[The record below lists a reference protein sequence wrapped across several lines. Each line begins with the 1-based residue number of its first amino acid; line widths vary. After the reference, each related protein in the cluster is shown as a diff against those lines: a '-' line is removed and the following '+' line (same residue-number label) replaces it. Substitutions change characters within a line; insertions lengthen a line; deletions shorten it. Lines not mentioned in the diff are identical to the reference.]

1 MLMVRK
7 IVLLLVASLTCGLLA
22 SAQTKQVSGTVKDAN
37 GNAIVGATVIVDG
50 TTIGTNTGTDG
61 SFRISA
67 PANGNLLVSFIGYED
82 QKIAIAGKTS
92 IEVVLQDN
100 YTAIEGVTVQTFGE
114 LKKKD
119 LTGSITA
126 VTAKDLQ
133 KMTVS
138 SVSNALEGAVP
149 GIQSYSTTGQPGTDA
164 AIYIRGIGSING
176 NQAALIVVDGVPY
189 SSALSTI
196 NPLDIESVVVSKDAA
211 ANALYGSRAANG
223 VIFVTTKKGARNQKA
238 NITFEAKWG
247 WNEMGVGEHET
258 MQNPGD
264 YYEYLYGGIYN
275 YFAAAYPQYNHD
287 VWASNAYYNLFNEN
301 PNNAITGNYMAYKV
315 PDGETL
321 IDLKTGKLN
330 PNAQLLYADNYDDY
344 LFTKQFRQE
353 YTLSISGGNE
363 KMDYYVS
370 GNFLDDPSYVI
381 MSAFKRYSGRAAV
394 NAQVTNWMK
403 IGTNVSYSR
412 RDTDDPGFGDGAN
425 TGNVFLWTMWQTP
438 IVPFYARDL
447 DGNIR
452 YNPDGTKMLENGGG
466 STLSPYGDT
475 ADMFNALNNYA
486 NPKESMS
493 RDVNNLIRDN
503 IYANAYVDITFLK
516 DFKFTANFTL
526 DNVYNYSTYYQN
538 NQYGYGTSI
547 NGFVQKSVSHYNS
560 YNTQQ
565 MLSYTKSINDLHDI
579 NVMIGHEFNKTDNN
593 SLAAYKTNIFYPG
606 IPELGNA
613 ITPYNEA
620 STSSRV
626 ISTLEGYF
634 MRANYSF
641 DDRYSVS
648 ASYRYDG
655 SSLFKY
661 DKWGHFWSVGGSWRI
676 SQEQFMKNAL
686 WVNDLRLR
694 ATYGVSGNQLNSAY
708 PYTNLWAIGEADG
721 KPTLSQSSV
730 GNPDLSWERNKQID
744 LGLDFRLWDRVYGS
758 IDWYN
763 RRTHDLIWN
772 RPTPASTGQT
782 SRLEN
787 VGVLQNAG
795 LEFDITV
802 DIIKNRNV
810 YWNIGINGAFAQNKL
825 IEFPEEL
832 GNAALGGDYVS
843 GAFLRGKGKS
853 YYNLYLFDYA
863 GVDPETGGELYWK
876 NTTDSDGN
884 VTGRELTDNFYE
896 ADQYEMG
903 DALPDMTGGLRT
915 SFRWKNLDINVQT
928 AFQIGGK
935 QWDGASANL
944 YDPGRAMFTVSD
956 DLVGNTWTPD
966 NTGAEFPSLMFNGT
980 WNFPASNVNALY
992 RDASYF
998 SLKNLNVGYTL
1009 PQKWTSKLS
1018 IESLRIFFNADNL
1031 CFVSAHDGFDPRM
1044 GFSGMDGFVFPQART
1059 FTFGITLNM

>member
-82 QKIAIAGKTS
+82 QKIAIAGKTN

-138 SVSNALEGAVP
+138 SVANALEGAVP

-223 VIFVTTKKGARNQKA
+223 VVFVTTKKGARNQKA

-264 YYEYLYGGIYN
+264 YYEWAYGGLYN
-275 YFAAAYPQYNHD
+275 YFTANGYPHANAAAGAYN
-287 VWASNAYYNLFNEN
+287 NLFNVL
-301 PNNAITGNYMAYKV
+301 GNYMAYKL
-315 PDGETL
+315 PEGETL
-321 IDLKTGKLN
+321 IDFETGRLN

-353 YTLSISGGNE
+353 YTLSISGGND
-363 KMDYYVS
+363 KVDYYVS

-381 MSAFKRYSGRAAV
+381 MSSFKRYSGRAAV
-394 NAQVTNWMK
+394 NAQVTNWLK
-403 IGTNVSYSR
+403 LGTNVSFTH
-412 RDTDDPGFGDGAN
+412 RDADDPSYGGDSPAN
-425 TGNVFLWTMWQTP
+425 TNNVFLWTLWQNPT
-438 IVPFYARDL
+438 VPYYARDL

-452 YNPDGTKMLENGGG
+452 YNPDGTKMLENGLGT
-466 STLSPYGDT
+466 TLSPFGSTQDI
-475 ADMFNALNNYA
+475 FNSMNMAHPLQ
-486 NPKESMS
+486 SMS
-493 RDVNNLIRDN
+493 RDINRRVRDN

-516 DFKFTANFTL
+516 DFKFTANFTM
-526 DNVYNYSTYYQN
+526 DNVYDRTTFFQN
-538 NQYGYGTSI
+538 NEYGIGALPEN
-547 NGFVQKSVSHYNS
+547 NGFVQKYAGFYTS

-565 MLSYTKSINDLHDI
+565 MLNYNKSINDLHNVD
-579 NVMIGHEFNKTDNN
+579 VMIGHEFNRTDNN
-593 SLAAYKTNIFYPG
+593 DINAYNYNIFYPG

-613 ITPYNEA
+613 VDPTKDVA
-620 STSSRV
+620 TSEHV
-626 ISTLEGYF
+626 KTTLEGYF
-634 MRANYSF
+634 ARANYNY
-641 DDRYSVS
+641 DDRYYLSL
-648 ASYRYDG
+648 SYRYDG
-655 SSLFKY
+655 SSLFQY
-661 DKWGHFWSVGGSWRI
+661 DRWGHFWSVGGSWRI
-676 SQEQFMKNAL
+676 SQEEFMKRAL

-708 PYTNLWAIGEADG
+708 PYTNLWSIGELDG
-721 KPTLSQSSV
+721 KPTISQATV

-758 IDWYN
+758 FDWYN
-763 RRTHDLIWN
+763 RRTHDLIWS
-772 RPTPASTGQT
+772 RPTPASTGLT

-795 LEFDITV
+795 FEFDITV
-802 DIIKNRNV
+802 DLIKSRNV
-810 YWNIGINGAFAQNKL
+810 YWNVGINGAFAQNKL

-876 NTTDSDGN
+876 NTTDSEGN
-884 VTGRELTDNFYE
+884 VTGRELTSNFAE

-915 SFRWKNLDINVQT
+915 TFRWKGLDLNIQT

-935 QWDGASANL
+935 QWDGASANM
-944 YDPGRAMFTVSD
+944 YDPGRTRFTVSD
-956 DLVGNTWTPD
+956 DLIRNTWTPE
-966 NTGAEFPSLMFNGT
+966 NPNAEFPMLMYGGT
-980 WNFPASNVNALY
+980 WQFPASNVNALY

-998 SLKNLNVGYTL
+998 SLKNLNIGYTL
-1009 PQKWTSKLS
+1009 PKKWTSKLS

-1044 GFSGMDGFVFPQART
+1044 GFSSMNGFQFPQART

>member
-82 QKIAIAGKTS
+82 QKIAIAGKTN

-189 SSALSTI
+189 SSALSSI

-264 YYEYLYGGIYN
+264 YYEWTYAGIYN
-275 YFAAAYPQYNHD
+275 YFAVNNPGVSHDALANAAYN
-287 VWASNAYYNLFNEN
+287 NLF
-301 PNNAITGNYMAYKV
+301 PMTGNYMAYKL
-315 PDGETL
+315 PEGETL
-321 IDLKTGKLN
+321 IDFATGKIN

-353 YTLSISGGNE
+353 YTLSISGGND

-381 MSAFKRYSGRAAV
+381 MSSFKRYSGRAAV

-403 IGTNVSYSR
+403 LGTNVSYSR
-412 RDTDDPGFGDGAN
+412 RDTDDPGFGDGAT
-425 TGNVFLWTMWQTP
+425 TGNVFMWTQWQAP
-438 IVPFYARDL
+438 VVPFYARDL

-452 YNPDGTKMLENGGG
+452 YNPDGTMMYENGGG
-466 STLSPYGDT
+466 STLSPYGNT

-486 NPKESMS
+486 NPMESMS
-493 RDVNNLIRDN
+493 RDVNNMIRDN

-526 DNVYNYSTYYQN
+526 DNVYNYTTYFQN
-538 NQYGYGTSI
+538 NEYGYGTSL

-565 MLSYTKSINDLHDI
+565 MLNYKKSINDLHNVD
-579 NVMIGHEFNKTDNN
+579 VMIGHEFNKTDNN

-606 IPELGNA
+606 VPELGNA
-613 ITPYNEA
+613 VSAYLDS
-620 STSSRV
+620 STSERV
-626 ISTLEGYF
+626 ITSLEGYF
-634 MRANYSF
+634 ARANYNY
-641 DDRYSVS
+641 DDRYFLSL
-648 ASYRYDG
+648 SYRYDG

-661 DKWGHFWSVGGSWRI
+661 NKWGHFWSVGGSWRI
-676 SQEQFMKNAL
+676 TQEEFMKHAL

-708 PYTNLWAIGEADG
+708 PYTNLWAIGESNG
-721 KPTLSQSSV
+721 QPTISQSSV
-730 GNPDLSWERNKQID
+730 GNPDLSWERNNQVD
-744 LGLDFRLWDRVYGS
+744 VGLDFRLWDRVYGS
-758 IDWYN
+758 FDWYN

-772 RPTPASTGQT
+772 RPTPASTGLS

-787 VGVLQNAG
+787 VGVLQNSG
-795 LEFDITV
+795 FEFDITV
-802 DIIKNRNV
+802 DLIKSRNV
-810 YWNIGINGAFAQNKL
+810 YWNVGINGAFAQNKL
-825 IEFPEEL
+825 IDYPSEL

-876 NTTDSDGN
+876 NTTDSEGN
-884 VTGRELTDNFYE
+884 VTGRELTSNFAE

-915 SFRWKNLDINVQT
+915 TFRWKGLDLNIQT

-935 QWDGASANL
+935 QWDGASANM
-944 YDPGRAMFTVSD
+944 YDPGRVMFAVSD
-956 DLVGNTWTPD
+956 DLIGNTWTAENP
-966 NTGAEFPSLMFNGT
+966 NAEFPMLMNNGT

-1044 GFSGMDGFVFPQART
+1044 GFSGMNGFIFPQART
-1059 FTFGITLNM
+1059 FTFGVTINM

>member
-7 IVLLLVASLTCGLLA
+7 IVLLLVTSLTCGLLA
-22 SAQTKQVSGTVKDAN
+22 MAQTKQVSGTVKDAN
-37 GNAIVGATVIVDG
+37 GNAVVGATVLVDG
-50 TTIGTNTGTDG
+50 TTIGTTTGTDG

-67 PANGNLLVSFIGYED
+67 PANGSLLVSFIGYED
-82 QKIAIAGKTS
+82 QKISIAGKTA
-92 IEVVLQDN
+92 IDVVLQDN

-126 VTAKDLQ
+126 VTSKDLE

-138 SVSNALEGAVP
+138 SVSKALEGAVA
-149 GIQSYSTTGQPGTDA
+149 GIQSYSTSGQPGNDA

-223 VIFVTTKKGARNQKA
+223 VVFVTTKKGARNQKA

-264 YYEYLYGGIYN
+264 YYEWTYAGLYN
-275 YFAAAYPQYNHD
+275 YLADNNPGAPHAALANTAY
-287 VWASNAYYNLFNEN
+287 ANLF
-301 PNNAITGNYMAYKV
+301 PMVGNYMAYKI

-321 IDLKTGKLN
+321 IDLETGKLN

-353 YTLSISGGNE
+353 YTLSISGGND
-363 KMDYYVS
+363 KVDYYVS

-381 MSAFKRYSGRAAV
+381 MSSFKRYSGRAAV
-394 NAQVTNWMK
+394 NAQVTDWMK
-403 IGTNVSYSR
+403 MGTNVSYSR
-412 RDTDDPGFGDGAN
+412 RDTDDPGFGNGAN
-425 TGNVFLWTMWQTP
+425 TGNVFMWTQWQNPT
-438 IVPFYARDL
+438 VPFYARDL

-452 YNPDGTKMLENGGG
+452 LNPDGSKMLENGAGT
-466 STLSPYGDT
+466 TLSPYGPT
-475 ADMFNALNNYA
+475 EDMFNAFNNYA
-486 NPKESMS
+486 NPLQSMS
-493 RDVNNLIRDN
+493 RDINNLVRDN

-526 DNVYNYSTYYQN
+526 DNVYNYSTYFQN
-538 NQYGYGTSI
+538 NEYGYGTNL
-547 NGFVQKSVSHYNS
+547 NGFVQKEVSNYMS

-565 MLSYTKSINDLHDI
+565 MLNYNKTVNDVHDI
-579 NVMIGHEFNKTDNN
+579 DVMIGHEFNKTDNN
-593 SLAAYKTNIFYPG
+593 ALSAYKTDIFYPG
-606 IPELGNA
+606 MPELGNA
-613 ITPYNEA
+613 INPYTNA

-626 ISTLEGYF
+626 VSTLEGYF
-634 MRANYSF
+634 LRANYGY
-641 DDRYSVS
+641 DDRYNVS
-648 ASYRYDG
+648 LSYRYDG

-661 DKWGHFWSVGGSWRI
+661 DKWGHFWSVGASWRI
-676 SQEQFMKNAL
+676 SQEEFMRNAL

-694 ATYGVSGNQLNSAY
+694 ATYGVSGNQLNAAY
-708 PYTNLWAIGEADG
+708 PYTNLWAIGEYTDEH
-721 KPTLSQSSV
+721 TIRMSSL
-730 GNPDLSWERNKQID
+730 GNPDLSWERNKQVD
-744 LGLDFRLWDRVYGS
+744 VGLDFRLWDRVYGS
-758 IDWYN
+758 FDWYN

-772 RPTPASTGQT
+772 RPTPASTGLT

-787 VGVLQNAG
+787 VGVLQNSG
-795 LEFDITV
+795 FEFDITV
-802 DIIKNRNV
+802 DLIKSRNV
-810 YWNIGINGAFAQNKL
+810 YWNVGINGAFAQNKL
-825 IEFPEEL
+825 IDYPEEL
-832 GNAALGGDYVS
+832 GNAALGGDYIS
-843 GAFLRGKGKS
+843 GTFLRGKGKS

-863 GVDPETGGELYWK
+863 GVNPETGGELYWK
-876 NTTDSDGN
+876 NTTDDAGN
-884 VTGRELTDNFYE
+884 VIGRELTDNFYE

-903 DALPDMTGGLRT
+903 DAMPDMTGGLRT

-935 QWDGASANL
+935 QWDGASANM
-944 YDPGRAMFTVSD
+944 YDPGRVTFTVSD
-956 DLVGNTWTPD
+956 DLVGNTWTPE
-966 NTGAEFPSLMFNGT
+966 NPNAEFPRLMFNGT
-980 WNFPASNVNALY
+980 WNFPASNVNALF

-1009 PQKWTSKLS
+1009 PRKWTSKLS
-1018 IESLRIFFNADNL
+1018 IESLRVFFNADNL
-1031 CFVSAHDGFDPRM
+1031 CFVSAHDGFDPRT
-1044 GFSGMDGFVFPQART
+1044 GFSGMSGFLFPQART

>member
-22 SAQTKQVSGTVKDAN
+22 MAQTKQVSGTVKDAN
-37 GNAIVGATVIVDG
+37 GNAIVGATVLVEGTNNG
-50 TTIGTNTGTDG
+50 TTTGTDG

-67 PANGNLLVSFIGYED
+67 PANGNLLVSFIGYDD
-82 QKIAIAGKTS
+82 QKISIAGKTAVD
-92 IEVVLQDN
+92 VVLQDN

-138 SVSNALEGAVP
+138 SVSNALEGAVA

-264 YYEYLYGGIYN
+264 YYEWAYGGLYN
-275 YFAAAYPQYNHD
+275 YFSSGGYPHDMAAA
-287 VWASNAYYNLFNEN
+287 NAYNNLFYVL
-301 PNNAITGNYMAYKV
+301 GNYMAYKL
-315 PDGETL
+315 PEGETL
-321 IDLKTGKLN
+321 IDFETGRLN

-353 YTLSISGGNE
+353 YTLSISGGND
-363 KMDYYVS
+363 KVDYYVS

-381 MSAFKRYSGRAAV
+381 MSSFKRYSGRAAV
-394 NAQVTNWMK
+394 NAQVTDWLK
-403 IGTNVSYSR
+403 LGTNVSFTH
-412 RDTDDPGFGDGAN
+412 RDADDPSYGGDSPAN
-425 TGNVFLWTMWQTP
+425 TNNVFLWTLWQNPT
-438 IVPFYARDL
+438 VPYYARDL

-452 YNPDGTKMLENGGG
+452 YNPDGTKMLENGLGT
-466 STLSPYGDT
+466 TLSPFGSTQDI
-475 ADMFNALNNYA
+475 FNSMNMAHPLQ
-486 NPKESMS
+486 SMS
-493 RDVNNLIRDN
+493 RDINRRVRDN

-516 DFKFTANFTL
+516 DFKFTANFTM
-526 DNVYNYSTYYQN
+526 DNVYDRTTFFQN
-538 NQYGYGTSI
+538 NEYGIGALPEN
-547 NGFVQKSVSHYNS
+547 NGFVQKYAGFYTS

-565 MLSYTKSINDLHDI
+565 MLNYNKSINDLHNVD
-579 NVMIGHEFNKTDNN
+579 VMIGHEFNRTDNN
-593 SLAAYKTNIFYPG
+593 DINAYNNNIFYPG

-613 ITPYNEA
+613 VDPTKDVA
-620 STSSRV
+620 TSEHV
-626 ISTLEGYF
+626 KTTLEGYF
-634 MRANYSF
+634 ARANYNY
-641 DDRYSVS
+641 DDRYYLSL
-648 ASYRYDG
+648 SYRYDG
-655 SSLFKY
+655 SSLFQY
-661 DKWGHFWSVGGSWRI
+661 DRWGHFWSVGGSWRI
-676 SQEQFMKNAL
+676 SQEEFMKRAL

-708 PYTNLWAIGEADG
+708 PYTNLWSIGELDG
-721 KPTLSQSSV
+721 QPTISQSSV
-730 GNPDLSWERNKQID
+730 GNRNLSWERNKQVD
-744 LGLDFRLWDRVYGS
+744 VGLDFRLWDRVYGS
-758 IDWYN
+758 FDWYN

-772 RPTPASTGQT
+772 RPTPASTGLT

-795 LEFDITV
+795 FEFDITV

-810 YWNIGINGAFAQNKL
+810 YWNVGINGAFAQNKL

-863 GVDPETGGELYWK
+863 GVDPETGSELFWK
-876 NTTDSDGN
+876 NTTDSEGN
-884 VTGRELTDNFYE
+884 VTGRELTSNFAE

-935 QWDGASANL
+935 QWDGASANM
-944 YDPGRAMFTVSD
+944 YDPGRAGFTVSD
-956 DLVGNTWTPD
+956 DLIRNTWTPE
-966 NTGAEFPSLMFNGT
+966 NPNAEFPMLMYGGT
-980 WNFPASNVNALY
+980 WQFPASNVNALF

-1009 PQKWTSKLS
+1009 PKKWTSKLS

-1044 GFSGMDGFVFPQART
+1044 GFSSMNGFQFPQART

>member
-264 YYEYLYGGIYN
+264 YYEWAYGGLYN
-275 YFAAAYPQYNHD
+275 YFTANGYPHANAAAGAYN
-287 VWASNAYYNLFNEN
+287 NLFNVL
-301 PNNAITGNYMAYKV
+301 GNYMAYKL
-315 PDGETL
+315 PEGETL
-321 IDLKTGKLN
+321 IDFETGRLN

-353 YTLSISGGNE
+353 YTLSISGGND
-363 KMDYYVS
+363 KVDYYVS

-381 MSAFKRYSGRAAV
+381 MSSFKRYSGRAAV
-394 NAQVTNWMK
+394 NAQVTDWLK
-403 IGTNVSYSR
+403 LGTNVSFTH
-412 RDTDDPGFGDGAN
+412 RDADDPSYGGDRPAN
-425 TGNVFLWTMWQTP
+425 TNNVFLWTLWQNPT
-438 IVPFYARDL
+438 VPYYARDL

-452 YNPDGTKMLENGGG
+452 YNPDGTKMLENGLGT
-466 STLSPYGDT
+466 TLSPFGSTQDI
-475 ADMFNALNNYA
+475 FNSMNMAHPLQ
-486 NPKESMS
+486 SMS
-493 RDVNNLIRDN
+493 RDINRRVRDN

-516 DFKFTANFTL
+516 DFKFTANFTM
-526 DNVYNYSTYYQN
+526 DNVYDRTTFFQN
-538 NQYGYGTSI
+538 NEYGIGALPEN
-547 NGFVQKSVSHYNS
+547 NGFVQKYAGFYTS

-565 MLSYTKSINDLHDI
+565 MLNYNKSINDLHNVD
-579 NVMIGHEFNKTDNN
+579 VMIGHEFNRTDNN
-593 SLAAYKTNIFYPG
+593 EINAYNYNIFYPG

-613 ITPYNEA
+613 VDPTKDVA
-620 STSSRV
+620 TSEHV
-626 ISTLEGYF
+626 KTTLEGYF
-634 MRANYSF
+634 ARANYNY
-641 DDRYSVS
+641 DDRYYLSL
-648 ASYRYDG
+648 SYRYDG
-655 SSLFKY
+655 SSLFQY
-661 DKWGHFWSVGGSWRI
+661 DRWGHFWSVGGSWRI
-676 SQEQFMKNAL
+676 SQEEFMKRAL

-708 PYTNLWAIGEADG
+708 PYTNLWAIGEMDG
-721 KPTLSQSSV
+721 QPTISQSSV
-730 GNPDLSWERNKQID
+730 GNPDLSWERNKQVD
-744 LGLDFRLWDRVYGS
+744 VGLDFRLWDRVYGS
-758 IDWYN
+758 FDWYN

-772 RPTPASTGQT
+772 RPTPASTGLT

-795 LEFDITV
+795 FEFDITV
-802 DIIKNRNV
+802 DLIKSRNV

-876 NTTDSDGN
+876 NTTDSEGN
-884 VTGRELTDNFYE
+884 VTGRELTSNFAE
-896 ADQYEMG
+896 ANQYEMG

-915 SFRWKNLDINVQT
+915 TFRWKGLDLNIQT

-935 QWDGASANL
+935 QWDGASANM
-944 YDPGRAMFTVSD
+944 YDPGRAGFTVSD
-956 DLVGNTWTPD
+956 DLIRNTWTPE
-966 NTGAEFPSLMFNGT
+966 NPNAEFPMLMYGGT
-980 WNFPASNVNALY
+980 WQFPASNVNALY

-998 SLKNLNVGYTL
+998 SLKNLNIGYTL

-1018 IESLRIFFNADNL
+1018 IESIRVFFNADNL

-1044 GFSGMDGFVFPQART
+1044 GFSSMNGFQFPQART

>member
-82 QKIAIAGKTS
+82 QKIAIAGKTN

-138 SVSNALEGAVP
+138 SVSNALEGAVA
-149 GIQSYSTTGQPGTDA
+149 GIQSYSTSGQPGDDA

-176 NQAALIVVDGVPY
+176 NQSALIVVDGVPY

-264 YYEYLYGGIYN
+264 YYEWTYAGLYN
-275 YFAAAYPQYNHD
+275 YFADNYGLSHDMAA
-287 VWASNAYYNLFNEN
+287 ANAYYNLFNEN
-301 PNNAITGNYMAYKV
+301 PSYAMTGNYMAYRI

-321 IDLKTGKLN
+321 IDLETGRLN

-353 YTLSISGGNE
+353 YTLSISGGND
-363 KMDYYVS
+363 KVDYYVS

-381 MSAFKRYSGRAAV
+381 MSSFKRYSGRAAV
-394 NAQVTNWMK
+394 NAQVTDWLK
-403 IGTNVSYSR
+403 LGTNVSYSR

-425 TGNVFLWTMWQTP
+425 TGNVFLWTMWQNPT
-438 IVPFYARDL
+438 VPFYARDL

-466 STLSPYGDT
+466 TTLSPYGQT
-475 ADMFNALNNYA
+475 QDMFNAFNNYA
-486 NPKESMS
+486 NPKQSMS

-526 DNVYNYSTYYQN
+526 DNVYNYFTYFQN
-538 NQYGYGTSI
+538 NEYGYGANQ
-547 NGFVQKSVSHYNS
+547 NGFVQKSVTHYNS

-579 NVMIGHEFNKTDNN
+579 DVMIGHEFNKTDNN
-593 SLAAYKTNIFYPG
+593 SLAAYKINIFYPG

-613 ITPYNEA
+613 VGAYLDN
-620 STSSRV
+620 STSERV
-626 ISTLEGYF
+626 VTTLEGYF
-634 MRANYSF
+634 LRANYSF
-641 DDRYSVS
+641 DDRYSASV
-648 ASYRYDG
+648 SYRYDG

-661 DKWGHFWSVGGSWRI
+661 DKWGHFWSVGASWRI
-676 SQEQFMKNAL
+676 SQEEFMKNAL

-708 PYTNLWAIGEADG
+708 PYTNLWAIGESDG
-721 KPTLSQSSV
+721 QPTISQSSV

-744 LGLDFRLWDRVYGS
+744 VGLDFRLWDRVYGS
-758 IDWYN
+758 FDWYN

-772 RPTPASTGQT
+772 RPTPASTGLS

-795 LEFDITV
+795 FEFDITV

-825 IEFPEEL
+825 IDYPAEL

-863 GVDPETGGELYWK
+863 GVDPETGNELFWK
-876 NTTDSDGN
+876 NTTDSEGN
-884 VTGRELTDNFYE
+884 ITGRELTSNFAE

-944 YDPGRAMFTVSD
+944 YSPGRVLYTVSD
-956 DLVGNTWTPD
+956 DLIGNTWTTENP
-966 NTGAEFPSLMFNGT
+966 NAEFPRLMFNGT
-980 WNFPASNVNALY
+980 WNFVNSNVNALY

-1009 PQKWTSKLS
+1009 PKKWTSKLS

-1044 GFSGMDGFVFPQART
+1044 GFSGMNGFVFPQART

>member
-82 QKIAIAGKTS
+82 QKIAIAGKTN

-138 SVSNALEGAVP
+138 SVANALEGAVP

-189 SSALSTI
+189 SSALSSI

-223 VIFVTTKKGARNQKA
+223 VVFVTTKKGARNQKA

-264 YYEYLYGGIYN
+264 YYEWAYGGLYN
-275 YFAAAYPQYNHD
+275 YFTANGYPHANAAAGAYNK
-287 VWASNAYYNLFNEN
+287 LFYVL
-301 PNNAITGNYMAYKV
+301 GNYMAYKL
-315 PDGETL
+315 PEGETL
-321 IDLKTGKLN
+321 IDFETGRLN

-353 YTLSISGGNE
+353 YTLSISGGND
-363 KMDYYVS
+363 KVDYYVS

-381 MSAFKRYSGRAAV
+381 MSSFKRYSGRAAV
-394 NAQVTNWMK
+394 NAQVTNWLK
-403 IGTNVSYSR
+403 LGTNVSFTH
-412 RDTDDPGFGDGAN
+412 RDADDPSYGGDSPAN
-425 TGNVFLWTMWQTP
+425 TNNVFLWTLWQNPT
-438 IVPFYARDL
+438 VPYYARDL

-452 YNPDGTKMLENGGG
+452 YNPDGTKMLENGLGT
-466 STLSPYGDT
+466 TLSPFFGSTQDI
-475 ADMFNALNNYA
+475 FNSMNMAHPLQ
-486 NPKESMS
+486 SMS
-493 RDVNNLIRDN
+493 RDINRRVRDN

-516 DFKFTANFTL
+516 DFKFTANFTM
-526 DNVYNYSTYYQN
+526 DNVYDRTTFFQN
-538 NQYGYGTSI
+538 NEYGFGALPEN
-547 NGFVQKSVSHYNS
+547 NGFVQKYAGFYTS

-565 MLSYTKSINDLHDI
+565 MLNYNKSINDLHNVD
-579 NVMIGHEFNKTDNN
+579 VMIGHEFNRTDNN
-593 SLAAYKTNIFYPG
+593 DINAYNYNIFYPG

-613 ITPYNEA
+613 VDPTKDVA
-620 STSSRV
+620 TSEHV
-626 ISTLEGYF
+626 KTTLEGYF
-634 MRANYSF
+634 ARANYNY
-641 DDRYSVS
+641 DDRYYLSL
-648 ASYRYDG
+648 SYRYDG
-655 SSLFKY
+655 SSLFQY
-661 DKWGHFWSVGGSWRI
+661 DRWGHFWSVGGSWRI
-676 SQEQFMKNAL
+676 SQEEFMKRAL

-708 PYTNLWAIGEADG
+708 PYTNLWSIGELDG
-721 KPTLSQSSV
+721 KPTISQATV

-758 IDWYN
+758 FDWYN
-763 RRTHDLIWN
+763 RRTHDLIWS
-772 RPTPASTGQT
+772 RPTPASTGLT

-795 LEFDITV
+795 FEFDITV
-802 DIIKNRNV
+802 DLIKSRNV

-832 GNAALGGDYVS
+832 GNAALGGNYVS
-843 GAFLRGKGKS
+843 GTFLRGKGKS

-876 NTTDSDGN
+876 NTTDSEGN
-884 VTGRELTDNFYE
+884 VTGRELTSNFAE
-896 ADQYEMG
+896 ANQYEMG

-915 SFRWKNLDINVQT
+915 TFRWKGLDLNIQT

-935 QWDGASANL
+935 QWDGASANM
-944 YDPGRAMFTVSD
+944 YDPGRTGFTVSD
-956 DLVGNTWTPD
+956 DLIRNTWTPE
-966 NTGAEFPSLMFNGT
+966 NPNAEFPMLMYGGT
-980 WNFPASNVNALY
+980 WQFPASNVNALY

-998 SLKNLNVGYTL
+998 SLKNLNIGYTL
-1009 PQKWTSKLS
+1009 PKKWTSKLS

-1044 GFSGMDGFVFPQART
+1044 GFSSMNGFQFPQART

>member
-82 QKIAIAGKTS
+82 QKIAIAGKTN

-138 SVSNALEGAVP
+138 SVANALEGAVP

-189 SSALSTI
+189 SSALSSI

-264 YYEYLYGGIYN
+264 YYEWTYAGLYN
-275 YFAAAYPQYNHD
+275 YFAVNNPGVSHDALANAAYR
-287 VWASNAYYNLFNEN
+287 NLF
-301 PNNAITGNYMAYKV
+301 PMTGNYMAYKL
-315 PDGETL
+315 PEGETL
-321 IDLKTGKLN
+321 IDFATGKIN

-353 YTLSISGGNE
+353 YTLSISGGND
-363 KMDYYVS
+363 KVDYYVS

-381 MSAFKRYSGRAAV
+381 MSSFKRYSGRAAV

-403 IGTNVSYSR
+403 LGTNVSYSR
-412 RDTDDPGFGDGAN
+412 RDTDDPGFGDGTN
-425 TGNVFLWTMWQTP
+425 TGNVFMWTQWQAP
-438 IVPFYARDL
+438 VVPFYARDL

-452 YNPDGTKMLENGGG
+452 YNPDGTMMYENGGG
-466 STLSPYGDT
+466 RTLSPYGET
-475 ADMFNALNNYA
+475 YDMFNALNNYA
-486 NPKESMS
+486 NPMESMS
-493 RDVNNLIRDN
+493 RDVNNMIRDN

-526 DNVYNYSTYYQN
+526 DNVYNYTTYFQN
-538 NQYGYGTSI
+538 NEYGYGTSL

-565 MLSYTKSINDLHDI
+565 MLNYKKSINDLHNVD
-579 NVMIGHEFNKTDNN
+579 VMIGHEFNKTDNN

-606 IPELGNA
+606 VPELGNA
-613 ITPYNEA
+613 VSAYLDS
-620 STSSRV
+620 STSERV
-626 ISTLEGYF
+626 ITSLEGYF
-634 MRANYSF
+634 ARANYNY
-641 DDRYSVS
+641 DDRYFLSL
-648 ASYRYDG
+648 SYRYDG

-661 DKWGHFWSVGGSWRI
+661 NKWGHFWSVGGSWRI
-676 SQEQFMKNAL
+676 TQEEFMKHAL

-708 PYTNLWAIGEADG
+708 PYTNLWSIGESNG
-721 KPTLSQSSV
+721 QPTISQSSV
-730 GNPDLSWERNKQID
+730 GNPDLSWERNNQFD

-758 IDWYN
+758 FDWYN

-772 RPTPASTGQT
+772 RPTPASTGLS

-787 VGVLQNAG
+787 VGVLQNSG
-795 LEFDITV
+795 FEFDITV
-802 DIIKNRNV
+802 DLIKSRNV
-810 YWNIGINGAFAQNKL
+810 YWNVGINGAFAQNKL
-825 IEFPEEL
+825 IDYPAEL

-876 NTTDSDGN
+876 NTTDSEGN
-884 VTGRELTDNFYE
+884 VTGRELTSNFAE

-915 SFRWKNLDINVQT
+915 TFRWKGLDLNIQT

-935 QWDGASANL
+935 QWDGASANM
-944 YDPGRAMFTVSD
+944 YDPGRSMFAVSD
-956 DLVGNTWTPD
+956 DLIGNTWTAENP
-966 NTGAEFPSLMFNGT
+966 NAEFPMLMYNGT
-980 WNFPASNVNALY
+980 WNFPLSNVNALY

-1044 GFSGMDGFVFPQART
+1044 GFSSMSGFIFPQART
-1059 FTFGITLNM
+1059 FTFGVTINM

>member
-82 QKIAIAGKTS
+82 QKIAIAGKTN

-138 SVSNALEGAVP
+138 SVANALEGAVP

-189 SSALSTI
+189 SSALSSI

-264 YYEYLYGGIYN
+264 YYERTYAGIYN
-275 YFAAAYPQYNHD
+275 YFAVNNPGVSHDALANAAY
-287 VWASNAYYNLFNEN
+287 SNLF
-301 PNNAITGNYMAYKV
+301 PMTGNYMAYKL
-315 PDGETL
+315 PEGETL
-321 IDLKTGKLN
+321 IDFATGKIN

-353 YTLSISGGNE
+353 YTLSISGGND

-381 MSAFKRYSGRAAV
+381 MSSFKRYSGRAAV

-403 IGTNVSYSR
+403 LGTNVSYSR

-425 TGNVFLWTMWQTP
+425 TGNVFMWTQWQAP
-438 IVPFYARDL
+438 VVPFYARDL

-452 YNPDGTKMLENGGG
+452 YNPDGTMMYENGGG
-466 STLSPYGDT
+466 RTLSPYGET
-475 ADMFNALNNYA
+475 YDMFNALNNYA
-486 NPKESMS
+486 NPMESMS
-493 RDVNNLIRDN
+493 RDVNNKIRDN

-526 DNVYNYSTYYQN
+526 DNVYNYTTYFQN
-538 NQYGYGTSI
+538 NEYGYGTSL

-565 MLSYTKSINDLHDI
+565 MLNYKKSINDLHNVD
-579 NVMIGHEFNKTDNN
+579 VMIGHEFNKTDNN

-606 IPELGNA
+606 VPELGNA
-613 ITPYNEA
+613 VSAYLDS
-620 STSSRV
+620 STSERV
-626 ISTLEGYF
+626 ITSLEGYF
-634 MRANYSF
+634 ARANYNY
-641 DDRYSVS
+641 DDRYFLSL
-648 ASYRYDG
+648 SYRYDG

-661 DKWGHFWSVGGSWRI
+661 NKWGHFWSVGGSWRI
-676 SQEQFMKNAL
+676 TQEEFMKHAL

-708 PYTNLWAIGEADG
+708 PYTNLWSIGESNG
-721 KPTLSQSSV
+721 QPTISQSSV
-730 GNPDLSWERNKQID
+730 GNPDLSWERNNQVD
-744 LGLDFRLWDRVYGS
+744 VGLDFRLWDR
-758 IDWYN
+758 
-763 RRTHDLIWN
+763 L
-772 RPTPASTGQT
+772 TGT
-782 SRLEN
+782 
-787 VGVLQNAG
+787 
-795 LEFDITV
+795 TV
-802 DIIKNRNV
+802 
-810 YWNIGINGAFAQNKL
+810 
-825 IEFPEEL
+825 
-832 GNAALGGDYVS
+832 
-843 GAFLRGKGKS
+843 
-853 YYNLYLFDYA
+853 
-863 GVDPETGGELYWK
+863 
-876 NTTDSDGN
+876 
-884 VTGRELTDNFYE
+884 
-896 ADQYEMG
+896 
-903 DALPDMTGGLRT
+903 
-915 SFRWKNLDINVQT
+915 
-928 AFQIGGK
+928 
-935 QWDGASANL
+935 
-944 YDPGRAMFTVSD
+944 
-956 DLVGNTWTPD
+956 
-966 NTGAEFPSLMFNGT
+966 
-980 WNFPASNVNALY
+980 
-992 RDASYF
+992 
-998 SLKNLNVGYTL
+998 
-1009 PQKWTSKLS
+1009 
-1018 IESLRIFFNADNL
+1018 
-1031 CFVSAHDGFDPRM
+1031 
-1044 GFSGMDGFVFPQART
+1044 ART
-1059 FTFGITLNM
+1059 T

>member
-82 QKIAIAGKTS
+82 QKIAIAGKTN

-138 SVSNALEGAVP
+138 SVANALEGAVP

-189 SSALSTI
+189 SSALSSI

-223 VIFVTTKKGARNQKA
+223 VVFVTTKKGARNQKA

-264 YYEYLYGGIYN
+264 YYEWAYGGLYN
-275 YFAAAYPQYNHD
+275 YFTANGYPHANAAAGAYN
-287 VWASNAYYNLFNEN
+287 NLFNVL
-301 PNNAITGNYMAYKV
+301 GNYMAYKL
-315 PDGETL
+315 PEGETL
-321 IDLKTGKLN
+321 IDFETGRLN

-353 YTLSISGGNE
+353 YTLSISGGND
-363 KMDYYVS
+363 KVDYYVS

-381 MSAFKRYSGRAAV
+381 MSSFKRYSGRAAV
-394 NAQVTNWMK
+394 NAQVTNWLK
-403 IGTNVSYSR
+403 LGTNVSFTH
-412 RDTDDPGFGDGAN
+412 RDADDPSYGGDSPAN
-425 TGNVFLWTMWQTP
+425 TNNVFLWTLWQNPT
-438 IVPFYARDL
+438 VPYYARDL

-452 YNPDGTKMLENGGG
+452 YNPDGTKMLENGLG
-466 STLSPYGDT
+466 STLSPFGDT
-475 ADMFNALNNYA
+475 MDIFNSMNMAHPLQ
-486 NPKESMS
+486 SMS
-493 RDVNNLIRDN
+493 RDINRRVRDN

-516 DFKFTANFTL
+516 DFKFTANFTM
-526 DNVYNYSTYYQN
+526 DNVYDRTTFFQN
-538 NQYGYGTSI
+538 NEYGIGALPEN
-547 NGFVQKSVSHYNS
+547 NGFVQKYAGFYTS

-565 MLSYTKSINDLHDI
+565 MLNYNKSINDLHNVD
-579 NVMIGHEFNKTDNN
+579 VMIGHEFNRTDNN
-593 SLAAYKTNIFYPG
+593 DINAYNYNIFYPG

-613 ITPYNEA
+613 VDPTKDVA
-620 STSSRV
+620 TSEHV
-626 ISTLEGYF
+626 KTTLEGYF
-634 MRANYSF
+634 ARANYNY
-641 DDRYSVS
+641 DDRYYLSL
-648 ASYRYDG
+648 SYRYDG
-655 SSLFKY
+655 SSLFQY
-661 DKWGHFWSVGGSWRI
+661 DRWGHFWSVGGSWRI
-676 SQEQFMKNAL
+676 SQEEFMKRAL

-708 PYTNLWAIGEADG
+708 PYTNLWSIGELDG
-721 KPTLSQSSV
+721 KPTISQATV

-758 IDWYN
+758 FDWYN
-763 RRTHDLIWN
+763 RRTHDLIWS
-772 RPTPASTGQT
+772 RPTPASTGLT

-795 LEFDITV
+795 FEFDITV
-802 DIIKNRNV
+802 DLIKSRNV

-876 NTTDSDGN
+876 NTTDSEGN
-884 VTGRELTDNFYE
+884 VTGRELTSNFAE

-915 SFRWKNLDINVQT
+915 TFRWKGLDLNIQT

-935 QWDGASANL
+935 QWDGASANM
-944 YDPGRAMFTVSD
+944 YDPGRTGFTVSD
-956 DLVGNTWTPD
+956 DLIRNTWTPE
-966 NTGAEFPSLMFNGT
+966 NPNAEFPMLMYGGT
-980 WNFPASNVNALY
+980 WQFPASNVNALY

-998 SLKNLNVGYTL
+998 SLKNLNIGYTL
-1009 PQKWTSKLS
+1009 PKKWTSKLS

-1044 GFSGMDGFVFPQART
+1044 GFSSMNGFQFPQART

>member
-82 QKIAIAGKTS
+82 QKIAIAGKTN

-264 YYEYLYGGIYN
+264 YYEWAYGGLYN
-275 YFAAAYPQYNHD
+275 YFTANGYPHANAAAGAYN
-287 VWASNAYYNLFNEN
+287 NLFNVL
-301 PNNAITGNYMAYKV
+301 GNYMAYKL
-315 PDGETL
+315 PEGETL
-321 IDLKTGKLN
+321 IDFETGRLN

-353 YTLSISGGNE
+353 YTLSISGGND
-363 KMDYYVS
+363 KVDYYVS

-381 MSAFKRYSGRAAV
+381 MSSFKRYSGRAAV
-394 NAQVTNWMK
+394 NAQVTDWLK
-403 IGTNVSYSR
+403 LGTNVSFTH
-412 RDTDDPGFGDGAN
+412 RDTDDPSYGGDSPAN
-425 TGNVFLWTMWQTP
+425 TNNVFLWTLWQNPT
-438 IVPFYARDL
+438 VPYYARDL

-452 YNPDGTKMLENGGG
+452 YNPDGTKMLENGLGT
-466 STLSPYGDT
+466 TLSPFGSTQDI
-475 ADMFNALNNYA
+475 FNSMNMAHPLQ
-486 NPKESMS
+486 SMS
-493 RDVNNLIRDN
+493 RDINRRVRDN

-516 DFKFTANFTL
+516 DFKFTANFTM
-526 DNVYNYSTYYQN
+526 DNVYDRTTFFQN
-538 NQYGYGTSI
+538 NEYGIGALPEN
-547 NGFVQKSVSHYNS
+547 NGFVQKYAGFYTS

-565 MLSYTKSINDLHDI
+565 MLNYNKSINDLHNVD
-579 NVMIGHEFNKTDNN
+579 VMIGHEFNRTDNN
-593 SLAAYKTNIFYPG
+593 EINAYNYNIFYPG

-613 ITPYNEA
+613 VDPTKDVA
-620 STSSRV
+620 TSEHV
-626 ISTLEGYF
+626 KTTLEGYF
-634 MRANYSF
+634 ARANYNY
-641 DDRYSVS
+641 DDRYYLSL
-648 ASYRYDG
+648 SYRYDG
-655 SSLFKY
+655 SSLFQY
-661 DKWGHFWSVGGSWRI
+661 DRWGHFWSVGGSWRI
-676 SQEQFMKNAL
+676 SQEEFMKRAL

-708 PYTNLWAIGEADG
+708 PYTNLWAIGEMDG
-721 KPTLSQSSV
+721 QPTISQSSV
-730 GNPDLSWERNKQID
+730 GNPDLSWERNKQVD
-744 LGLDFRLWDRVYGS
+744 VGLDFRLWDRVYGS
-758 IDWYN
+758 FDWYN

-772 RPTPASTGQT
+772 RPTPASTGLT

-795 LEFDITV
+795 FEFDITV
-802 DIIKNRNV
+802 DLIKSRNV

-876 NTTDSDGN
+876 NTTDSEGN
-884 VTGRELTDNFYE
+884 VTGRELTSNFAE
-896 ADQYEMG
+896 ANQYEMG

-915 SFRWKNLDINVQT
+915 TFRWKGLDLNIQT

-935 QWDGASANL
+935 QWDGASANM
-944 YDPGRAMFTVSD
+944 YDPGRAGFTVSD
-956 DLVGNTWTPD
+956 DLIRNTWTPE
-966 NTGAEFPSLMFNGT
+966 NPNAEFPMLMYGGT
-980 WNFPASNVNALY
+980 WQFPASNVNALY

-998 SLKNLNVGYTL
+998 SLKNLNIGYTL
-1009 PQKWTSKLS
+1009 PKKWTSKLS

-1044 GFSGMDGFVFPQART
+1044 GFSSMNGFQFPQART

>member
-149 GIQSYSTTGQPGTDA
+149 GIQSYSTTGEPGTDA

-189 SSALSTI
+189 SSALSSI

-264 YYEYLYGGIYN
+264 YYEWTYAGIYN
-275 YFAAAYPQYNHD
+275 YFAVNNPGVSHDALANAAY
-287 VWASNAYYNLFNEN
+287 SNLFRM
-301 PNNAITGNYMAYKV
+301 TGNYMAYKL
-315 PDGETL
+315 PEGETL
-321 IDLKTGKLN
+321 IDFATGKIN

-353 YTLSISGGNE
+353 YTLSISGGND

-381 MSAFKRYSGRAAV
+381 MSSFKRYSGRAAV

-403 IGTNVSYSR
+403 LGTNVSYSR
-412 RDTDDPGFGDGAN
+412 RDTDDPGFGDGAT
-425 TGNVFLWTMWQTP
+425 TGNVFMWTQWQAP
-438 IVPFYARDL
+438 VVPFYARDL

-452 YNPDGTKMLENGGG
+452 YNPDGTMMYENGGG
-466 STLSPYGDT
+466 STLSPYGNT

-486 NPKESMS
+486 NPMESMS
-493 RDVNNLIRDN
+493 RDVNNMIRDN

-526 DNVYNYSTYYQN
+526 DNVYNYTTYFQN
-538 NQYGYGTSI
+538 NEYGYGTSL

-565 MLSYTKSINDLHDI
+565 MLNYKKSINDLHNVD
-579 NVMIGHEFNKTDNN
+579 VMIGHEFNKTDNN

-606 IPELGNA
+606 VPELGNA
-613 ITPYNEA
+613 VSAYLDS
-620 STSSRV
+620 STSERV
-626 ISTLEGYF
+626 ITSLEGYF
-634 MRANYSF
+634 ARANYNY
-641 DDRYSVS
+641 DDRYFLSL
-648 ASYRYDG
+648 SYRYDG

-661 DKWGHFWSVGGSWRI
+661 NKWGHFWSVGGSWRI
-676 SQEQFMKNAL
+676 TQEEFMKHAL

-708 PYTNLWAIGEADG
+708 PYTNLWAIGESNG
-721 KPTLSQSSV
+721 QPTISQSSV
-730 GNPDLSWERNKQID
+730 GNPDLSWERNNQFD

-758 IDWYN
+758 FDWYN

-772 RPTPASTGQT
+772 RPTPASTGLS

-787 VGVLQNAG
+787 VGVLQNSG
-795 LEFDITV
+795 FEFDITV
-802 DIIKNRNV
+802 DLIKSRNV
-810 YWNIGINGAFAQNKL
+810 YWNVGINGAFAQNKL
-825 IEFPEEL
+825 IDYPSEL

-876 NTTDSDGN
+876 NTTDSEGN
-884 VTGRELTDNFYE
+884 VTGRELTSNFAE

-915 SFRWKNLDINVQT
+915 TFRWKGLDLNIQT

-935 QWDGASANL
+935 QWDGASANM
-944 YDPGRAMFTVSD
+944 YDPGRVMFAVSD
-956 DLVGNTWTPD
+956 DLIGNTWTAENP
-966 NTGAEFPSLMFNGT
+966 NAEFPMLMNNGT

-1044 GFSGMDGFVFPQART
+1044 GFSGMNGFIFPQART
-1059 FTFGITLNM
+1059 FTFGVTINM

>member
-138 SVSNALEGAVP
+138 SVANALEGAVP

-258 MQNPGD
+258 MHNPGD
-264 YYEYLYGGIYN
+264 YYEWAYGGLYN
-275 YFAAAYPQYNHD
+275 YFTANGYPHANAAAGAYN
-287 VWASNAYYNLFNEN
+287 NLFNVL
-301 PNNAITGNYMAYKV
+301 GNYMAYKL
-315 PDGETL
+315 PEGETL
-321 IDLKTGKLN
+321 IDFATGKIN

-353 YTLSISGGNE
+353 YTLSISGGND
-363 KMDYYVS
+363 KVDYYVS

-381 MSAFKRYSGRAAV
+381 MSSFNRYSGRAAV

-403 IGTNVSYSR
+403 LGTNVSYSR

-425 TGNVFLWTMWQTP
+425 TGNVFLWTQWQAP
-438 IVPFYARDL
+438 VVPFYARDL

-452 YNPDGTKMLENGGG
+452 YNPDGTMMYENGGG
-466 STLSPYGDT
+466 STLSPYGNT
-475 ADMFNALNNYA
+475 ADMFNALNINA
-486 NPKESMS
+486 NPMESMS
-493 RDVNNLIRDN
+493 RDVNNMIRDN

-526 DNVYNYSTYYQN
+526 DNVYNYTTYFQN
-538 NQYGYGTSI
+538 NEYGYGTSL

-565 MLSYTKSINDLHDI
+565 MLNYKKSINDLHNVD
-579 NVMIGHEFNKTDNN
+579 VMIGHEFNKTDNN

-606 IPELGNA
+606 VPELGNA
-613 ITPYNEA
+613 VSAYLDS
-620 STSSRV
+620 STSERV
-626 ISTLEGYF
+626 ITSLEGYF
-634 MRANYSF
+634 ARANYNY
-641 DDRYSVS
+641 DDRYFLSL
-648 ASYRYDG
+648 SYRYDG

-661 DKWGHFWSVGGSWRI
+661 NKWGHFWSVGGSWRI
-676 SQEQFMKNAL
+676 TQEEFMKHAL

-708 PYTNLWAIGEADG
+708 PYTNLWSIGESNG
-721 KPTLSQSSV
+721 QPTISQSSV
-730 GNPDLSWERNKQID
+730 GNPDLSWERNNQVD
-744 LGLDFRLWDRVYGS
+744 VGLDFRLWDRVYGS
-758 IDWYN
+758 FDWYN

-772 RPTPASTGQT
+772 RPTPASTGLS

-787 VGVLQNAG
+787 VGVLQNSG
-795 LEFDITV
+795 FEFDITV
-802 DIIKNRNV
+802 DLIKSRNV
-810 YWNIGINGAFAQNKL
+810 YWNVGINGAFAQNKL
-825 IEFPEEL
+825 IDYPAEL

-863 GVDPETGGELYWK
+863 GEDPETGGELYWK

-884 VTGRELTDNFYE
+884 VTGRELTSNFAE

-915 SFRWKNLDINVQT
+915 TFRWKGLDLNIQT

-935 QWDGASANL
+935 QWDGASANM
-944 YDPGRAMFTVSD
+944 YDPGRVMFAVSD
-956 DLVGNTWTPD
+956 DLIGNTWTAENP
-966 NTGAEFPSLMFNGT
+966 NAEFPMLMNNGT

-1044 GFSGMDGFVFPQART
+1044 GFSSMSGFIFPQART
-1059 FTFGITLNM
+1059 FTFGVTINM

>member
-22 SAQTKQVSGTVKDAN
+22 MAQTKQVSGTVKDAN
-37 GNAIVGATVIVDG
+37 GNAIVGATVLVEGTNNG
-50 TTIGTNTGTDG
+50 TTTGTDG

-67 PANGNLLVSFIGYED
+67 PANGNLLVSFIGYDD
-82 QKIAIAGKTS
+82 QKISIAGKTAVD
-92 IEVVLQDN
+92 VVLQDN

-138 SVSNALEGAVP
+138 SVSNALEGAVA

-264 YYEYLYGGIYN
+264 YYEWAYGGLYN
-275 YFAAAYPQYNHD
+275 YFSSGGYPHDMAAA
-287 VWASNAYYNLFNEN
+287 NAYNNLFYVL
-301 PNNAITGNYMAYKV
+301 GNYMAYKL
-315 PDGETL
+315 PEGETL
-321 IDLKTGKLN
+321 IDFETGRLN

-353 YTLSISGGNE
+353 YTLSISGGND
-363 KMDYYVS
+363 KVDYYVS

-381 MSAFKRYSGRAAV
+381 MSSFKRYSGRAAV
-394 NAQVTNWMK
+394 NAQVTDWLK
-403 IGTNVSYSR
+403 LGTNVSFTH
-412 RDTDDPGFGDGAN
+412 RDADDPSYGGDSPAN
-425 TGNVFLWTMWQTP
+425 TNNVFLWTLWQNPT
-438 IVPFYARDL
+438 VPYYARDL

-452 YNPDGTKMLENGGG
+452 YNPDGTKMLENGLGT
-466 STLSPYGDT
+466 TLSPFGSTQDI
-475 ADMFNALNNYA
+475 FNSMNMAHPLQ
-486 NPKESMS
+486 SMS
-493 RDVNNLIRDN
+493 RDINRRVRDN

-516 DFKFTANFTL
+516 DFKFTANFTM
-526 DNVYNYSTYYQN
+526 DNVYDRTTFFQN
-538 NQYGYGTSI
+538 NEYGIGALPEN
-547 NGFVQKSVSHYNS
+547 NGFVQKYAGFYTS

-565 MLSYTKSINDLHDI
+565 MLNYNKSINDLHNVD
-579 NVMIGHEFNKTDNN
+579 VMIGHEFNRTDNN
-593 SLAAYKTNIFYPG
+593 DINAYNNNIFYPG

-613 ITPYNEA
+613 VDPTKDVA
-620 STSSRV
+620 TSEHV
-626 ISTLEGYF
+626 KTTLEGYF
-634 MRANYSF
+634 ARANYNY
-641 DDRYSVS
+641 DDRYYLSL
-648 ASYRYDG
+648 SYRYDG
-655 SSLFKY
+655 SSLFQY
-661 DKWGHFWSVGGSWRI
+661 DRWGHFWSVGGSWRI
-676 SQEQFMKNAL
+676 SQEEFMKRAL

-708 PYTNLWAIGEADG
+708 PYTNLWSIGELDG
-721 KPTLSQSSV
+721 KPTISQSSV
-730 GNPDLSWERNKQID
+730 GNRNLSWERNKQVD
-744 LGLDFRLWDRVYGS
+744 VGLDFRLWDRVYGS
-758 IDWYN
+758 FDWYN

-772 RPTPASTGQT
+772 RPTPASTGLT

-795 LEFDITV
+795 FEFDITV

-832 GNAALGGDYVS
+832 GNAALGGNYVS
-843 GAFLRGKGKS
+843 GSFLRGKGKS

-863 GVDPETGGELYWK
+863 GVDPETGSELFWK
-876 NTTDSDGN
+876 NTTDNAGN
-884 VTGRELTDNFYE
+884 VTGRELTSNFAE

-915 SFRWKNLDINVQT
+915 SFRWKGLDLNIQT

-935 QWDGASANL
+935 QWDGASANM
-944 YDPGRAMFTVSD
+944 YDPGRAGFTVSD
-956 DLVGNTWTPD
+956 DLIRNTWTPE
-966 NTGAEFPSLMFNGT
+966 NPNAEFPMLMYGGT
-980 WNFPASNVNALY
+980 WQFPASNVNALY

-998 SLKNLNVGYTL
+998 SLKNLNIGYTL
-1009 PQKWTSKLS
+1009 PKKWTSKLS

-1044 GFSGMDGFVFPQART
+1044 GFSSMNGFQFPQART

>member
-82 QKIAIAGKTS
+82 QKIAIAGKTN

-138 SVSNALEGAVP
+138 SVANALEGAVP

-264 YYEYLYGGIYN
+264 YYEWAYGGLYN
-275 YFAAAYPQYNHD
+275 YFMANGYPHANAAAGAYN
-287 VWASNAYYNLFNEN
+287 NLFNVL
-301 PNNAITGNYMAYKV
+301 GNYMAYKL
-315 PDGETL
+315 PEGETL
-321 IDLKTGKLN
+321 IDFETGRLN

-353 YTLSISGGNE
+353 YTLSISGGND
-363 KMDYYVS
+363 KVDYYVS

-381 MSAFKRYSGRAAV
+381 MSSFKRYSGRAAV
-394 NAQVTNWMK
+394 NAQVTNWLK
-403 IGTNVSYSR
+403 LGTNVSFTH
-412 RDTDDPGFGDGAN
+412 RDADDPSYGGDSPTN
-425 TGNVFLWTMWQTP
+425 TNNVFLWTLWQNPT
-438 IVPFYARDL
+438 VPYYARDL

-452 YNPDGTKMLENGGG
+452 YNPDGTKMLENGLG
-466 STLSPYGDT
+466 STLSPFGSTQDI
-475 ADMFNALNNYA
+475 FNSMNMAHPLQ
-486 NPKESMS
+486 SMS
-493 RDVNNLIRDN
+493 RDINRRVRDN

-516 DFKFTANFTL
+516 DFKFTANFTM
-526 DNVYNYSTYYQN
+526 DNVYDRTTFFQN
-538 NQYGYGTSI
+538 NEYGIGALPEN
-547 NGFVQKSVSHYNS
+547 NGFVQKYAGFYTS

-565 MLSYTKSINDLHDI
+565 MLNYNKSINDLHNVD
-579 NVMIGHEFNKTDNN
+579 VMIGHEFNRTDNN
-593 SLAAYKTNIFYPG
+593 DINAYNNNIFYPG

-613 ITPYNEA
+613 VDPTKDVA
-620 STSSRV
+620 TSEHV
-626 ISTLEGYF
+626 KTTLEGYF
-634 MRANYSF
+634 ARANYNY
-641 DDRYSVS
+641 DDRYYLSL
-648 ASYRYDG
+648 SYRYDG
-655 SSLFKY
+655 SSLFQY
-661 DKWGHFWSVGGSWRI
+661 DRWGHFWSVGGSWRI
-676 SQEQFMKNAL
+676 SQEEFMKRAL

-708 PYTNLWAIGEADG
+708 PYTNLWSIGELDG
-721 KPTLSQSSV
+721 KPTISQATV

-758 IDWYN
+758 FDWYN
-763 RRTHDLIWN
+763 RRTHDLIWS
-772 RPTPASTGQT
+772 RPTPASTGLT

-795 LEFDITV
+795 FEFDITV
-802 DIIKNRNV
+802 DLIKSRNV

-876 NTTDSDGN
+876 NTTDSEGN
-884 VTGRELTDNFYE
+884 VTGRELTSNFAE
-896 ADQYEMG
+896 ANQYEMG

-915 SFRWKNLDINVQT
+915 TFRWKGLDLNIQT

-935 QWDGASANL
+935 QWDGASANM
-944 YDPGRAMFTVSD
+944 YDPGRAGFTVSD
-956 DLVGNTWTPD
+956 DLIRNTWTPE
-966 NTGAEFPSLMFNGT
+966 NPNAEFPMLMYGGT
-980 WNFPASNVNALY
+980 WQFPASNVNALY

-998 SLKNLNVGYTL
+998 SLKNLNIGYTL
-1009 PQKWTSKLS
+1009 PKKWTSKLS

-1044 GFSGMDGFVFPQART
+1044 GFSSMNGFQFPQART

>member
-82 QKIAIAGKTS
+82 QKIAIAGKTN

-264 YYEYLYGGIYN
+264 YYEWTYAGIYN
-275 YFAAAYPQYNHD
+275 YFAVNNPGVSHDALANAAYR
-287 VWASNAYYNLFNEN
+287 NLF
-301 PNNAITGNYMAYKV
+301 PMTGNYMAYKL

-321 IDLKTGKLN
+321 IDFATGKIN

-353 YTLSISGGNE
+353 YTLSISGGND

-381 MSAFKRYSGRAAV
+381 MSSFKRYSGRAAV

-403 IGTNVSYSR
+403 LGTNVSYSR

-425 TGNVFLWTMWQTP
+425 TGNVFLWTQWQAP
-438 IVPFYARDL
+438 VVPFYARDL

-452 YNPDGTKMLENGGG
+452 YNPDGTMMYENGGG
-466 STLSPYGDT
+466 STLSPYGNT
-475 ADMFNALNNYA
+475 ADMFNALNKYA
-486 NPKESMS
+486 NPMESMS
-493 RDVNNLIRDN
+493 RDVNNMIRDN

-526 DNVYNYSTYYQN
+526 DNVYNYTTYFQN
-538 NQYGYGTSI
+538 NEYGYGTSL

-565 MLSYTKSINDLHDI
+565 MLNYKKSINDLHNVD
-579 NVMIGHEFNKTDNN
+579 VMIGHEFNKTDNN

-606 IPELGNA
+606 VPELGNA
-613 ITPYNEA
+613 VSAYLDS
-620 STSSRV
+620 STSERV
-626 ISTLEGYF
+626 ITSLEGYF
-634 MRANYSF
+634 ARANYNY
-641 DDRYSVS
+641 DDRYFLSL
-648 ASYRYDG
+648 SYRYDG

-661 DKWGHFWSVGGSWRI
+661 NKWGHFWSVGGSWRI
-676 SQEQFMKNAL
+676 TQEEFMKHAL

-708 PYTNLWAIGEADG
+708 PYTNLWSIGESNG
-721 KPTLSQSSV
+721 QPTISQSSV
-730 GNPDLSWERNKQID
+730 GNPDLSWERNNQVD
-744 LGLDFRLWDRVYGS
+744 VGLDFRLWDRVYGS
-758 IDWYN
+758 FDWYN

-772 RPTPASTGQT
+772 RPTPASTGLS

-787 VGVLQNAG
+787 VGVLQNSG
-795 LEFDITV
+795 FEFDITV
-802 DIIKNRNV
+802 DLIKSRNV
-810 YWNIGINGAFAQNKL
+810 YWNVGINGAFAQNKL
-825 IEFPEEL
+825 IDYPAEL

-876 NTTDSDGN
+876 NTTDSEGN
-884 VTGRELTDNFYE
+884 VTGRELTSNFAE

-915 SFRWKNLDINVQT
+915 TFRWKGLDLNIQT

-935 QWDGASANL
+935 QWDGASANM
-944 YDPGRAMFTVSD
+944 YDPGRSMFAVSD
-956 DLVGNTWTPD
+956 DLIGNTWTAENP
-966 NTGAEFPSLMFNGT
+966 NAEFPRLMLNGT

-1044 GFSGMDGFVFPQART
+1044 GFSSMSGFIFPQART
-1059 FTFGITLNM
+1059 FTFGVTINM

>member
-264 YYEYLYGGIYN
+264 YYEWAYGGLYN
-275 YFAAAYPQYNHD
+275 YFTANGNPHANAAAGVYN
-287 VWASNAYYNLFNEN
+287 NLFNVL
-301 PNNAITGNYMAYKV
+301 GNYMAYKL
-315 PDGETL
+315 PEGETL
-321 IDLKTGKLN
+321 IDFETGRLN

-353 YTLSISGGNE
+353 YTLSISGGND
-363 KMDYYVS
+363 KVDYYVS

-381 MSAFKRYSGRAAV
+381 MSSFKRYSGRAAV
-394 NAQVTNWMK
+394 NAQVTDWLK
-403 IGTNVSYSR
+403 LGTNVSFTH
-412 RDTDDPGFGDGAN
+412 RDADDPSYGGDSPAN
-425 TGNVFLWTMWQTP
+425 TNNVFLWTLWQNPT
-438 IVPFYARDL
+438 VPYYARDL

-452 YNPDGTKMLENGGG
+452 YNPDGTKMLENGLGT
-466 STLSPYGDT
+466 TLSPFGSTQDI
-475 ADMFNALNNYA
+475 FNSMNMAHPLQ
-486 NPKESMS
+486 SMS
-493 RDVNNLIRDN
+493 RDINRRVRDN

-516 DFKFTANFTL
+516 DFKFTANFTM
-526 DNVYNYSTYYQN
+526 DNVYDRTTFFQN
-538 NQYGYGTSI
+538 NEYGIGALPEN
-547 NGFVQKSVSHYNS
+547 NGFVQKYAGFYTS

-565 MLSYTKSINDLHDI
+565 MLNYNKSINDLHNVD
-579 NVMIGHEFNKTDNN
+579 VMIGHEFNRTDNN
-593 SLAAYKTNIFYPG
+593 EINAYNYNIFYPG

-613 ITPYNEA
+613 VDPTKDVA
-620 STSSRV
+620 TSEHV
-626 ISTLEGYF
+626 KTTLEGYF
-634 MRANYSF
+634 ARANYNY
-641 DDRYSVS
+641 DDRYYLSL
-648 ASYRYDG
+648 SYRYDG
-655 SSLFKY
+655 SSLFQY
-661 DKWGHFWSVGGSWRI
+661 DRWGHFWSVGGSWRI
-676 SQEQFMKNAL
+676 SQEEFMKRAL

-708 PYTNLWAIGEADG
+708 PYTNLWAIGEMDG
-721 KPTLSQSSV
+721 QPTISQSSV
-730 GNPDLSWERNKQID
+730 GNPDLSWERNKQVD
-744 LGLDFRLWDRVYGS
+744 VGLDFRLWDRVYGS
-758 IDWYN
+758 FDWYN

-772 RPTPASTGQT
+772 RPTPASTGLT

-787 VGVLQNAG
+787 IGVLQNAG
-795 LEFDITV
+795 FEFDITV
-802 DIIKNRNV
+802 DLIKSRNV

-876 NTTDSDGN
+876 NTTDSEGN
-884 VTGRELTDNFYE
+884 VTGRELTSNFAE
-896 ADQYEMG
+896 ANQYEMG

-915 SFRWKNLDINVQT
+915 TFRWKGLDLNIQT

-935 QWDGASANL
+935 QWDGASANM
-944 YDPGRAMFTVSD
+944 YDPGRAGFTVSD
-956 DLVGNTWTPD
+956 DLIRNTWTPE
-966 NTGAEFPSLMFNGT
+966 NPNAEFPMLMYGGT
-980 WNFPASNVNALY
+980 WQFPASNVNALY

-998 SLKNLNVGYTL
+998 SLKNLNIGYTL

-1044 GFSGMDGFVFPQART
+1044 GFSSMNGFQFPQART

>member
-82 QKIAIAGKTS
+82 QKIAIAGKTN

-138 SVSNALEGAVP
+138 SVANALEGAVP

-694 ATYGVSGNQLNSAY
+694 ATYG
-708 PYTNLWAIGEADG
+708 
-721 KPTLSQSSV
+721 LS
-730 GNPDLSWERNKQID
+730 
-744 LGLDFRLWDRVYGS
+744 
-758 IDWYN
+758 
-763 RRTHDLIWN
+763 LIH
-772 RPTPASTGQT
+772 
-782 SRLEN
+782 
-787 VGVLQNAG
+787 
-795 LEFDITV
+795 I
-802 DIIKNRNV
+802 
-810 YWNIGINGAFAQNKL
+810 
-825 IEFPEEL
+825 
-832 GNAALGGDYVS
+832 
-843 GAFLRGKGKS
+843 
-853 YYNLYLFDYA
+853 
-863 GVDPETGGELYWK
+863 
-876 NTTDSDGN
+876 
-884 VTGRELTDNFYE
+884 
-896 ADQYEMG
+896 
-903 DALPDMTGGLRT
+903 
-915 SFRWKNLDINVQT
+915 
-928 AFQIGGK
+928 
-935 QWDGASANL
+935 
-944 YDPGRAMFTVSD
+944 
-956 DLVGNTWTPD
+956 
-966 NTGAEFPSLMFNGT
+966 
-980 WNFPASNVNALY
+980 
-992 RDASYF
+992 
-998 SLKNLNVGYTL
+998 
-1009 PQKWTSKLS
+1009 
-1018 IESLRIFFNADNL
+1018 
-1031 CFVSAHDGFDPRM
+1031 
-1044 GFSGMDGFVFPQART
+1044 
-1059 FTFGITLNM
+1059 

>member
-1 MLMVRK
+1 M
-7 IVLLLVASLTCGLLA
+7 TCGLLA

-82 QKIAIAGKTS
+82 QKIAIAGKTN

-138 SVSNALEGAVP
+138 SVANALEGAVP

-189 SSALSTI
+189 SSALSSI

-223 VIFVTTKKGARNQKA
+223 VVFVTTKKGARNQKA

-264 YYEYLYGGIYN
+264 YYEWAYGGLYN
-275 YFAAAYPQYNHD
+275 YFTANGYPHANAAAGAYN
-287 VWASNAYYNLFNEN
+287 NLFNVL
-301 PNNAITGNYMAYKV
+301 GNYMAYKL
-315 PDGETL
+315 PEGETL
-321 IDLKTGKLN
+321 IDFETGRLN

-353 YTLSISGGNE
+353 YTLSISGGND
-363 KMDYYVS
+363 KVDYYVS

-381 MSAFKRYSGRAAV
+381 MSSFKRYSGRAAV
-394 NAQVTNWMK
+394 NAQVTNWLK
-403 IGTNVSYSR
+403 LGTNVSFTH
-412 RDTDDPGFGDGAN
+412 RDADDPSYGGDSPAN
-425 TGNVFLWTMWQTP
+425 TNNVFLWTLWQNPT
-438 IVPFYARDL
+438 VPYYARDL

-452 YNPDGTKMLENGGG
+452 YNPDGTKMLENGLG
-466 STLSPYGDT
+466 STLSPFGDT
-475 ADMFNALNNYA
+475 MDIFNSMNMAHPLQ
-486 NPKESMS
+486 SMS
-493 RDVNNLIRDN
+493 RDINRRVRDN

-516 DFKFTANFTL
+516 DFKFTANFTM
-526 DNVYNYSTYYQN
+526 DNVYDRTTFFQN
-538 NQYGYGTSI
+538 NEYGIGALPEN
-547 NGFVQKSVSHYNS
+547 NGFVQKYAGFYTS

-565 MLSYTKSINDLHDI
+565 MLNYNKSINDLHNVD
-579 NVMIGHEFNKTDNN
+579 VMIGHEFNRTDNN
-593 SLAAYKTNIFYPG
+593 DINAYNYNIFYPG

-613 ITPYNEA
+613 VDPTKDVA
-620 STSSRV
+620 TSEHV
-626 ISTLEGYF
+626 KTTLEGYF
-634 MRANYSF
+634 ARANYNY
-641 DDRYSVS
+641 DDRYYLSL
-648 ASYRYDG
+648 SYRYDG
-655 SSLFKY
+655 SSLFQY
-661 DKWGHFWSVGGSWRI
+661 DRWGHFWSVGGSWRI
-676 SQEQFMKNAL
+676 SQEEFMKRAL

-708 PYTNLWAIGEADG
+708 PYTNLWSIGELDG
-721 KPTLSQSSV
+721 KPTISQATV

-758 IDWYN
+758 FDWYN
-763 RRTHDLIWN
+763 RRTHDLIWS
-772 RPTPASTGQT
+772 RPTPASTGLT

-795 LEFDITV
+795 FEFDITV
-802 DIIKNRNV
+802 DLIKSRNV

-876 NTTDSDGN
+876 NTTDSEGN
-884 VTGRELTDNFYE
+884 VTGRELTSNFAE

-915 SFRWKNLDINVQT
+915 TFRWKGLDLNIQT

-935 QWDGASANL
+935 QWDGASANM
-944 YDPGRAMFTVSD
+944 YDPGRTGFTVSD
-956 DLVGNTWTPD
+956 DLIRNTWTPE
-966 NTGAEFPSLMFNGT
+966 NPNAEFPMLMYGGT
-980 WNFPASNVNALY
+980 WQFPASNVNALY

-998 SLKNLNVGYTL
+998 SLKNLNIGYTL
-1009 PQKWTSKLS
+1009 PKKWTSKLS

-1044 GFSGMDGFVFPQART
+1044 GFSSMNGFQFPQART

>member
-82 QKIAIAGKTS
+82 QKIAIAGKTN

-138 SVSNALEGAVP
+138 SVANALEGAVP

-189 SSALSTI
+189 SSALSSI

-264 YYEYLYGGIYN
+264 YYEWTYAGIYN
-275 YFAAAYPQYNHD
+275 YFAVNNPGVSHDALANAAYN
-287 VWASNAYYNLFNEN
+287 NLF
-301 PNNAITGNYMAYKV
+301 PMTGNYMAYKL
-315 PDGETL
+315 PEGETL
-321 IDLKTGKLN
+321 IDFATGKIN

-353 YTLSISGGNE
+353 YTLSISGGND
-363 KMDYYVS
+363 KVDYYVS

-381 MSAFKRYSGRAAV
+381 MSSFKRYSGRAAV

-403 IGTNVSYSR
+403 LGTNVSYSR

-425 TGNVFLWTMWQTP
+425 TGNVFLWTQWQAP
-438 IVPFYARDL
+438 VVPFYARDL

-452 YNPDGTKMLENGGG
+452 YNPDGTMMYENGGG
-466 STLSPYGDT
+466 STLSPYGNT

-486 NPKESMS
+486 NPMESMS
-493 RDVNNLIRDN
+493 RDVNNMIRDN

-526 DNVYNYSTYYQN
+526 DNVYNYTTYFQN
-538 NQYGYGTSI
+538 NEYGYGTSL

-565 MLSYTKSINDLHDI
+565 MLNYKKSINDLHNVD
-579 NVMIGHEFNKTDNN
+579 VMIGHEFNKTDNN

-606 IPELGNA
+606 VPELGNA
-613 ITPYNEA
+613 VSAYLDS
-620 STSSRV
+620 STSERV
-626 ISTLEGYF
+626 ITSLEGYF
-634 MRANYSF
+634 ARANYNY
-641 DDRYSVS
+641 DDRYFLSL
-648 ASYRYDG
+648 SYRYDG

-661 DKWGHFWSVGGSWRI
+661 NKWGHFWSVGGSWRI
-676 SQEQFMKNAL
+676 TQEEFMKHAL

-708 PYTNLWAIGEADG
+708 PYTNLWSIGESNG
-721 KPTLSQSSV
+721 QPTISQSSV
-730 GNPDLSWERNKQID
+730 GNPDLSWERNNQVD
-744 LGLDFRLWDRVYGS
+744 VGLDFRLWDRVYGS
-758 IDWYN
+758 FDWYN

-772 RPTPASTGQT
+772 RPTPASTGLS

-787 VGVLQNAG
+787 VGVLQNSG
-795 LEFDITV
+795 FEFDITV
-802 DIIKNRNV
+802 DLIKSRNV
-810 YWNIGINGAFAQNKL
+810 YWNVGINGAFAQNKL
-825 IEFPEEL
+825 IDYPSEL

-876 NTTDSDGN
+876 NTTDSEGN
-884 VTGRELTDNFYE
+884 VTGRELTSNFAE

-915 SFRWKNLDINVQT
+915 TFRWKGLDLNIQT

-935 QWDGASANL
+935 QWDGASANM
-944 YDPGRAMFTVSD
+944 YDPGRSMFAVSD
-956 DLVGNTWTPD
+956 DLIGNTWTAENP
-966 NTGAEFPSLMFNGT
+966 NAEFPRLMLNGT

-1044 GFSGMDGFVFPQART
+1044 GFSGMNGFIFPQART
-1059 FTFGITLNM
+1059 FTFGVTINM

>member
-82 QKIAIAGKTS
+82 QKIAIAGKTN

-119 LTGSITA
+119 LTGSITT

-264 YYEYLYGGIYN
+264 YYEWAYGGLYN
-275 YFAAAYPQYNHD
+275 YFTANGYPHANAAAGAYN
-287 VWASNAYYNLFNEN
+287 NLFNVL
-301 PNNAITGNYMAYKV
+301 GNYMAYKL
-315 PDGETL
+315 PEGETL
-321 IDLKTGKLN
+321 IDFETGRLN

-353 YTLSISGGNE
+353 YTLSISGGND
-363 KMDYYVS
+363 KVDYYVS

-381 MSAFKRYSGRAAV
+381 MSSFKRYSGRAAV
-394 NAQVTNWMK
+394 NAQVTDWLK
-403 IGTNVSYSR
+403 LGTNVSFTH
-412 RDTDDPGFGDGAN
+412 RDTDDPGYGDAAN
-425 TGNVFLWTMWQTP
+425 TGNVFLWTQWQNPT
-438 IVPFYARDL
+438 VPYYARDL

-452 YNPDGTKMLENGGG
+452 YNPDGTKMLENGLGT
-466 STLSPYGDT
+466 TLSPFGSTQDI
-475 ADMFNALNNYA
+475 FNSMNMAHPLQ
-486 NPKESMS
+486 SMS
-493 RDVNNLIRDN
+493 RDINRRVRDN

-516 DFKFTANFTL
+516 DFKFTANFTM
-526 DNVYNYSTYYQN
+526 DNVYDRTTFFQN
-538 NQYGYGTSI
+538 NEYGIGALPEN
-547 NGFVQKSVSHYNS
+547 NGFVQKYAGFYTS

-565 MLSYTKSINDLHDI
+565 MLNYNKSINDLHNVD
-579 NVMIGHEFNKTDNN
+579 VMIGHEFNRTDNN
-593 SLAAYKTNIFYPG
+593 DINAYNYNIFYPG

-613 ITPYNEA
+613 VDPTKDVA
-620 STSSRV
+620 TSEHV
-626 ISTLEGYF
+626 KTTLEGYF
-634 MRANYSF
+634 ARANYNY
-641 DDRYSVS
+641 DDRYYLSL
-648 ASYRYDG
+648 SYRYDG
-655 SSLFKY
+655 SSLFQY
-661 DKWGHFWSVGGSWRI
+661 DRWGHFWSVGGSWRI
-676 SQEQFMKNAL
+676 SQEEFMKRAL

-708 PYTNLWAIGEADG
+708 PYTNLWSIGEMDG
-721 KPTLSQSSV
+721 QPTISQSSV
-730 GNPDLSWERNKQID
+730 GNRNLSWERNKQVD
-744 LGLDFRLWDRVYGS
+744 VGLDFRLWNRVYGS
-758 IDWYN
+758 FDWYN

-772 RPTPASTGQT
+772 RPTPASTGLT

-787 VGVLQNAG
+787 IGVLQNSG
-795 LEFDITV
+795 FEFDITV
-802 DIIKNRNV
+802 ELIKSRNV

-843 GAFLRGKGKS
+843 DAFLRGKGKS

-876 NTTDSDGN
+876 NTTDSEGN
-884 VTGRELTDNFYE
+884 VTGRELTSNFAE
-896 ADQYEMG
+896 ANQYEMG

-915 SFRWKNLDINVQT
+915 TFRWKGLDLNIQT

-935 QWDGASANL
+935 QWDGASANM
-944 YDPGRAMFTVSD
+944 YDPGRAGFAVSD
-956 DLVGNTWTPD
+956 DLIRNTWTPE
-966 NTGAEFPSLMFNGT
+966 NPNAEFPMLMYGGT
-980 WNFPASNVNALY
+980 WQFRASNVNALY

-998 SLKNLNVGYTL
+998 SLKNLNIGYTL

-1018 IESLRIFFNADNL
+1018 IESIRVFFNADNL

-1044 GFSGMDGFVFPQART
+1044 GFSGMSGFIFPQART

>member
-7 IVLLLVASLTCGLLA
+7 LVLLLVASLTCGFLA
-22 SAQTKQVSGTVKDAN
+22 MAQMKQVSGTVKDAN
-37 GNAIVGATVIVDG
+37 GNPVVGATVLVDG
-50 TTIGTNTGTDG
+50 TTNGTTTGTDG

-67 PANGNLLVSFIGYED
+67 PANGSLLVSFIGYED
-82 QKIAIAGKTS
+82 QKIAIAGKTA
-92 IEVVLQDN
+92 IDVVMQDN

-114 LKKKD
+114 VKKKD

-138 SVSNALEGAVP
+138 SVSNALEGAVA

-264 YYEYLYGGIYN
+264 YYEWAYGGIYN
-275 YFAAAYPQYNHD
+275 YLAANNPGAPHDALANAAYG
-287 VWASNAYYNLFNEN
+287 NLFGVL
-301 PNNAITGNYMAYKV
+301 GNYMAYKV

-321 IDLKTGKLN
+321 IDLETGRLN

-412 RDTDDPGFGDGAN
+412 RDTDDPGFGEGAN
-425 TGNVFLWTMWQTP
+425 TGNVFMWTQWQTP

-466 STLSPYGDT
+466 TTLSPFGAT
-475 ADMFNALNNYA
+475 EDMFNAFNNYA

-493 RDVNNLIRDN
+493 RDVNNMIRDN

-526 DNVYNYSTYYQN
+526 DNVYNYTTYFQN
-538 NQYGYGTSI
+538 NEYGYGVSQ
-547 NGFVQKSVSHYNS
+547 NGFVQKSVSHYAS

-565 MLSYTKSINDLHDI
+565 MLSYNKSINDLHDI
-579 NVMIGHEFNKTDNN
+579 NVMIGHEFSKTDNN
-593 SLAAYKTNIFYPG
+593 SLSAYKINIFYPG
-606 IPELGNA
+606 VPELGNA
-613 ITPYNEA
+613 VGAYLDN
-620 STSSRV
+620 SSSQRV
-626 ISTLEGYF
+626 VSTLEGYF

-641 DDRYSVS
+641 DDRYSASV
-648 ASYRYDG
+648 SYRYDG

-708 PYTNLWAIGEADG
+708 PYTNLWAIGESDG
-721 KPTLSQSSV
+721 KPTISQSSV
-730 GNPDLSWERNKQID
+730 GNPELSWERNKQID

-758 IDWYN
+758 FDWYN

-772 RPTPASTGQT
+772 RPTPASTGLS

-787 VGVLQNAG
+787 IGVLQNAG
-795 LEFDITV
+795 FEFDITV

-832 GNAALGGDYVS
+832 GNAALGGNYVS
-843 GAFLRGKGKS
+843 GSFLRGKGKS

-863 GVDPETGGELYWK
+863 GVDPETGREQYWK
-876 NTTDSDGN
+876 NTTDDKGN
-884 VTGRELTDNFYE
+884 VIGRELTYNFAE

-935 QWDGASANL
+935 QWDGASANM
-944 YDPGRAMFTVSD
+944 YDPGRVMFTVSD
-956 DLVGNTWTPD
+956 DLIRNTWTPE
-966 NTGAEFPSLMFNGT
+966 NPNAEFPSLMFNGT

-998 SLKNLNVGYTL
+998 SLKNLNIGYTL
-1009 PQKWTSKLS
+1009 PKKWTSKLS
-1018 IESLRIFFNADNL
+1018 MESLRIFFNADNL

-1044 GFSGMDGFVFPQART
+1044 GFTGMSGFVFPQART

>member
-82 QKIAIAGKTS
+82 QKIAIAGKTN

-138 SVSNALEGAVP
+138 SVANALEGAVP

-189 SSALSTI
+189 SSALSSI

-264 YYEYLYGGIYN
+264 YYEWTYAGIYN
-275 YFAAAYPQYNHD
+275 YFAVNNPGVSHDALANAAYR
-287 VWASNAYYNLFNEN
+287 NLF
-301 PNNAITGNYMAYKV
+301 PMTGNYMAYKL

-321 IDLKTGKLN
+321 IDFATGKIN

-353 YTLSISGGNE
+353 YTLSISGGND

-381 MSAFKRYSGRAAV
+381 MSSFKRYSGRAAV

-403 IGTNVSYSR
+403 LGTNVSYSR

-425 TGNVFLWTMWQTP
+425 TGNVFIWTQWQAP
-438 IVPFYARDL
+438 VVPFYARDL

-452 YNPDGTKMLENGGG
+452 YNPDGTMMYENGGG
-466 STLSPYGDT
+466 RTLSPYGET
-475 ADMFNALNNYA
+475 NDMFNAMNKYA
-486 NPKESMS
+486 NPMESMS
-493 RDVNNLIRDN
+493 RDVNNKIRDN

-526 DNVYNYSTYYQN
+526 DNVYNYTTYFKN
-538 NQYGYGTSI
+538 NEYGYGTSL

-565 MLSYTKSINDLHDI
+565 MLNYKKSINDLHNVD
-579 NVMIGHEFNKTDNN
+579 VMIGHEFNKTDNN

-606 IPELGNA
+606 VPELGNA
-613 ITPYNEA
+613 VSAYLDS
-620 STSSRV
+620 STSERV
-626 ISTLEGYF
+626 ITSLEGYF
-634 MRANYSF
+634 ARANYNY
-641 DDRYSVS
+641 DDRYFLSL
-648 ASYRYDG
+648 SYRYDG

-661 DKWGHFWSVGGSWRI
+661 NKWGHFWSVGGSWRI
-676 SQEQFMKNAL
+676 TQEEFMKHAL

-708 PYTNLWAIGEADG
+708 PYTNLWSIGESNG
-721 KPTLSQSSV
+721 QPTISQSSV
-730 GNPDLSWERNKQID
+730 GNPDLSWERNNQVD

-758 IDWYN
+758 FDWYN

-772 RPTPASTGQT
+772 RPTPASTGLS

-787 VGVLQNAG
+787 VGVLQNSG
-795 LEFDITV
+795 FEFDITV
-802 DIIKNRNV
+802 DLIKSRNV
-810 YWNIGINGAFAQNKL
+810 YWNVGINGAFAQNKL
-825 IEFPEEL
+825 IDYPAEL

-884 VTGRELTDNFYE
+884 VTGRELTSNFAE

-915 SFRWKNLDINVQT
+915 TFRWKGLDLNIQT

-935 QWDGASANL
+935 QWDGASANM
-944 YDPGRAMFTVSD
+944 YDPGRSMFAVSD
-956 DLVGNTWTPD
+956 DLIGNTWTAENP
-966 NTGAEFPSLMFNGT
+966 NAEFPRLMLNGT

-1044 GFSGMDGFVFPQART
+1044 GFSSMSGFIFPQART
-1059 FTFGITLNM
+1059 FTFGVTINM

>member
-264 YYEYLYGGIYN
+264 YYEWAYGGLYN
-275 YFAAAYPQYNHD
+275 YFTANGYPHANAAAGAYN
-287 VWASNAYYNLFNEN
+287 NLFNVL
-301 PNNAITGNYMAYKV
+301 GNYMAYKL
-315 PDGETL
+315 PEGETL
-321 IDLKTGKLN
+321 IDFETGRLN

-353 YTLSISGGNE
+353 YTLSISGGND
-363 KMDYYVS
+363 KVDYYVS

-381 MSAFKRYSGRAAV
+381 MSSFKRYSGRAAV
-394 NAQVTNWMK
+394 NAQVTDWLK
-403 IGTNVSYSR
+403 LGTNVSFTH
-412 RDTDDPGFGDGAN
+412 RDTDDPGYGDGAT
-425 TGNVFLWTMWQTP
+425 TGNVFLWTQWQNPT
-438 IVPFYARDL
+438 VPYYARDL

-452 YNPDGTKMLENGGG
+452 YNPDGTKMLENGLGT
-466 STLSPYGDT
+466 TLSPFGSTQDI
-475 ADMFNALNNYA
+475 FNSMNMAHPLQ
-486 NPKESMS
+486 SMS
-493 RDVNNLIRDN
+493 RDINRRVRDN

-516 DFKFTANFTL
+516 DFKFTANFTM
-526 DNVYNYSTYYQN
+526 DNVYDRTTLFQN
-538 NQYGYGTSI
+538 NEYGI
-547 NGFVQKSVSHYNS
+547 AALPENNGLVQKYAGFYTS

-565 MLSYTKSINDLHDI
+565 MLNYNKSINDLHNVD
-579 NVMIGHEFNKTDNN
+579 VMIGHEFNRIDKNEIN
-593 SLAAYKTNIFYPG
+593 AYNYNIFYPG

-613 ITPYNEA
+613 VDPTKDVA
-620 STSSRV
+620 TSEHV
-626 ISTLEGYF
+626 KTTLEGYF
-634 MRANYSF
+634 ARANYNY
-641 DDRYSVS
+641 DDRYYLSL
-648 ASYRYDG
+648 SYRYDG
-655 SSLFKY
+655 SSLFQY
-661 DKWGHFWSVGGSWRI
+661 DRWGHFWSVGGSWRI
-676 SQEQFMKNAL
+676 SQEEFMKRAL

-708 PYTNLWAIGEADG
+708 PYTNLWSIGEMDG
-721 KPTLSQSSV
+721 QPTISQSSV
-730 GNPDLSWERNKQID
+730 GNPDLSWERNKQVD
-744 LGLDFRLWDRVYGS
+744 VGLDFRLWDRVYGS
-758 IDWYN
+758 FDWYN

-772 RPTPASTGQT
+772 RPTPASTGLT

-787 VGVLQNAG
+787 IGVLQNSG
-795 LEFDITV
+795 FEFDITV
-802 DIIKNRNV
+802 DLIKSRNV

-876 NTTDSDGN
+876 NTTDSEGN
-884 VTGRELTDNFYE
+884 VTGRELTSNFAE
-896 ADQYEMG
+896 ANQYEMG

-915 SFRWKNLDINVQT
+915 TFRWKGLDLNIQT

-935 QWDGASANL
+935 QWDGASANM
-944 YDPGRAMFTVSD
+944 YDPGRAGFAVSD
-956 DLVGNTWTPD
+956 DLIRNTWTPE
-966 NTGAEFPSLMFNGT
+966 NPNAEFPMLMYGGT
-980 WNFPASNVNALY
+980 WQFPASNVNALY

-998 SLKNLNVGYTL
+998 SLKNLNIGYTL
-1009 PQKWTSKLS
+1009 PKKWTSKLS
-1018 IESLRIFFNADNL
+1018 IESIRVFFNADNL

-1044 GFSGMDGFVFPQART
+1044 EFSGMNGFIFPQART

>member
-82 QKIAIAGKTS
+82 QKIAIAGKTN

-138 SVSNALEGAVP
+138 SVANALEGAVP

-189 SSALSTI
+189 SSALSSI

-264 YYEYLYGGIYN
+264 YYEWTYAGIYN
-275 YFAAAYPQYNHD
+275 YFAVNNPGVSHDALANAAYN
-287 VWASNAYYNLFNEN
+287 NLF
-301 PNNAITGNYMAYKV
+301 PMTGNYMAYKL
-315 PDGETL
+315 PEGETL
-321 IDLKTGKLN
+321 IDFATGKIN

-353 YTLSISGGNE
+353 YTLSISGGND

-381 MSAFKRYSGRAAV
+381 MSSFKRYSGRAAV

-403 IGTNVSYSR
+403 LGTNVSYSR
-412 RDTDDPGFGDGAN
+412 RDTDDPGFGDGAT
-425 TGNVFLWTMWQTP
+425 TGNVFMWTQWQAP
-438 IVPFYARDL
+438 VVPFYARDL

-452 YNPDGTKMLENGGG
+452 YNPDGTMMYENGGG
-466 STLSPYGDT
+466 STLSPYGNT

-486 NPKESMS
+486 NPMESMS
-493 RDVNNLIRDN
+493 RDVNNMIRDN

-526 DNVYNYSTYYQN
+526 DNVYNYTTYFQN
-538 NQYGYGTSI
+538 NEYGYGTSL

-565 MLSYTKSINDLHDI
+565 MLNYKKSINDLHNVD
-579 NVMIGHEFNKTDNN
+579 VMIGHEFNKTDNN

-606 IPELGNA
+606 VPELGNA
-613 ITPYNEA
+613 VSAYLDS
-620 STSSRV
+620 STSERV
-626 ISTLEGYF
+626 ITSLEGYF
-634 MRANYSF
+634 ARANYNY
-641 DDRYSVS
+641 DDRYFLSL
-648 ASYRYDG
+648 SYRYDG

-661 DKWGHFWSVGGSWRI
+661 NKWGHFWSVGGSWRI
-676 SQEQFMKNAL
+676 TQEEFMKHAL

-708 PYTNLWAIGEADG
+708 PYTNLWAIGESNG
-721 KPTLSQSSV
+721 QPTISQSSV
-730 GNPDLSWERNKQID
+730 GNPDLSWERNNQVD
-744 LGLDFRLWDRVYGS
+744 VGLDFRLWDRVYGS
-758 IDWYN
+758 FDWYN

-772 RPTPASTGQT
+772 RPTPASTGLS

-787 VGVLQNAG
+787 VGVLQNSG
-795 LEFDITV
+795 FEFDITV
-802 DIIKNRNV
+802 DLIKSRNV
-810 YWNIGINGAFAQNKL
+810 YWNVGINGAFAQNKL
-825 IEFPEEL
+825 IDYPSEL

-876 NTTDSDGN
+876 NTTDSEGN
-884 VTGRELTDNFYE
+884 VTGRELTSNFAE

-915 SFRWKNLDINVQT
+915 TFRWKGLDLNIQT

-935 QWDGASANL
+935 QWDGASANM
-944 YDPGRAMFTVSD
+944 YDPGRSMFAVSD
-956 DLVGNTWTPD
+956 DLIGNTWTAENP
-966 NTGAEFPSLMFNGT
+966 NAEFPRLMLNGT

-1044 GFSGMDGFVFPQART
+1044 GFSGMNGFIFPQART
-1059 FTFGITLNM
+1059 FTFGVTINM

>member
-7 IVLLLVASLTCGLLA
+7 LVLLLVASLTCGFLA
-22 SAQTKQVSGTVKDAN
+22 MAQMKQVSGTVKDAN
-37 GNAIVGATVIVDG
+37 GNPVVGATVLVDG
-50 TTIGTNTGTDG
+50 TTNGTTTGTDG

-67 PANGNLLVSFIGYED
+67 PANGSLLVSFIGYED
-82 QKIAIAGKTS
+82 QKIAIAGKTA
-92 IEVVLQDN
+92 IDVVMQDN

-114 LKKKD
+114 VKKKD

-138 SVSNALEGAVP
+138 SVSNALEGAVA

-176 NQAALIVVDGVPY
+176 NQSALIVVDGVPY

-264 YYEYLYGGIYN
+264 YYEWAYGGLYN
-275 YFAAAYPQYNHD
+275 YLAANNPGAPHNAIAEAAYG
-287 VWASNAYYNLFNEN
+287 NLF
-301 PNNAITGNYMAYKV
+301 AVLGNYMAYKV

-321 IDLKTGKLN
+321 IDLENGRLN

-363 KMDYYVS
+363 KVDYYVS
-370 GNFLDDPSYVI
+370 GSFLDDPSYVI

-403 IGTNVSYSR
+403 LGTNVSFTH
-412 RDTDDPGFGDGAN
+412 RDTDDPGYGGDSPAN
-425 TGNVFLWTMWQTP
+425 TNNVFLWTLWQNPT
-438 IVPFYARDL
+438 VPYYARDL

-452 YNPDGTKMLENGGG
+452 YNPDGTKMLENGLGT
-466 STLSPYGDT
+466 TLSPFGSTQDV
-475 ADMFNALNNYA
+475 FNSMNMAHPLQ
-486 NPKESMS
+486 SMS
-493 RDVNNLIRDN
+493 RDINRRVKDN

-516 DFKFTANFTL
+516 DFKFTANFTM
-526 DNVYNYSTYYQN
+526 DNVYDRTTFFQN
-538 NQYGYGTSI
+538 NEYGIGALPEN
-547 NGFVQKSVSHYNS
+547 NGFVQKYAGFYTS

-565 MLSYTKSINDLHDI
+565 MLSYSKSINDMHDI
-579 NVMIGHEFNKTDNN
+579 NVMIGHEFNRVDDNTIN
-593 SLAAYKTNIFYPG
+593 AYNYNIFYPG

-613 ITPYNEA
+613 VDPTKDSADSEHVK
-620 STSSRV
+620 T
-626 ISTLEGYF
+626 TLEGYF

-641 DDRYSVS
+641 DNRYSLS
-648 ASYRYDG
+648 LSYRYDG
-655 SSLFKY
+655 SSLFQY
-661 DKWGHFWSVGGSWRI
+661 DRWGHFWSVGGSWRI
-676 SQEQFMKNAL
+676 NQEEFMKNAL

-694 ATYGVSGNQLNSAY
+694 ATYGVSGNQINTAY
-708 PYTNLWAIGEADG
+708 PYTNLWSIGELDG
-721 KPTLSQSSV
+721 KPTISQSTV

-758 IDWYN
+758 FDWYN

-772 RPTPASTGQT
+772 RPSPASTGLT

-795 LEFDITV
+795 FEFDITV

-825 IEFPEEL
+825 VEFPEEL
-832 GNAALGGDYVS
+832 GNAALGGNYVS
-843 GAFLRGKGKS
+843 GTFLRGKGKS

-863 GVDPETGGELYWK
+863 GVDPDTGNELFWK
-876 NTTDSDGN
+876 NTTDSEGN
-884 VTGRELTDNFYE
+884 VTGRELTSNFAE
-896 ADQYEMG
+896 ANQYEMG

-935 QWDGASANL
+935 QWDGASANM
-944 YDPGRAMFTVSD
+944 YDPGRVGFTVSD
-956 DLVGNTWTPD
+956 DLIHNTWTPE
-966 NTGAEFPSLMFNGT
+966 NPNAEFPSLMYGGT
-980 WNFPASNVNALY
+980 WQFPASNVNALY

-1009 PQKWTSKLS
+1009 PKKWTSKIS
-1018 IESLRIFFNADNL
+1018 IESLRVFFNADNL

-1044 GFSGMDGFVFPQART
+1044 GFSSMNGFQFPQART

>member
-82 QKIAIAGKTS
+82 QKIAIAGKTN

-264 YYEYLYGGIYN
+264 YYEWAYGGLYN
-275 YFAAAYPQYNHD
+275 YFTANGYPHANAAAGAYN
-287 VWASNAYYNLFNEN
+287 NLFNVL
-301 PNNAITGNYMAYKV
+301 GNYMAYKL
-315 PDGETL
+315 PEGETL
-321 IDLKTGKLN
+321 IDFETGRLN

-353 YTLSISGGNE
+353 YTLSISGGND
-363 KMDYYVS
+363 KVDYYVS

-381 MSAFKRYSGRAAV
+381 MSSFKRYSGRAAV
-394 NAQVTNWMK
+394 NAQVTNWLK
-403 IGTNVSYSR
+403 LGTNVSFTH
-412 RDTDDPGFGDGAN
+412 RDADDPSYGGDSPAN
-425 TGNVFLWTMWQTP
+425 TNNVFLWTLWQNPT
-438 IVPFYARDL
+438 VPYYARDL

-452 YNPDGTKMLENGGG
+452 YNPDGTKMLENGLGT
-466 STLSPYGDT
+466 TLSPFGSTQDI
-475 ADMFNALNNYA
+475 FNSMNMAHPLQ
-486 NPKESMS
+486 SMS
-493 RDVNNLIRDN
+493 RDINRRVRDN

-516 DFKFTANFTL
+516 DFKFTANFTM
-526 DNVYNYSTYYQN
+526 DNVYDRTTFFQN
-538 NQYGYGTSI
+538 NEYGIGALPEN
-547 NGFVQKSVSHYNS
+547 NGFVQKYAGFYTS

-565 MLSYTKSINDLHDI
+565 MLNYNKSINDLHNVD
-579 NVMIGHEFNKTDNN
+579 VMIGHEFNRTDNN
-593 SLAAYKTNIFYPG
+593 EINAYNYNIFYPG

-613 ITPYNEA
+613 VDPTKDVA
-620 STSSRV
+620 TSEHV
-626 ISTLEGYF
+626 KTTLEGYF
-634 MRANYSF
+634 ARANYNY
-641 DDRYSVS
+641 DDRYYLSL
-648 ASYRYDG
+648 SYRYDG
-655 SSLFKY
+655 SSLFQY
-661 DKWGHFWSVGGSWRI
+661 DRWGHFWSVGGSWRI
-676 SQEQFMKNAL
+676 SQEEFMKRAL

-708 PYTNLWAIGEADG
+708 PYTNLWAIGEMDG
-721 KPTLSQSSV
+721 QPTISQSSV
-730 GNPDLSWERNKQID
+730 GNPDLSWERNKQVD
-744 LGLDFRLWDRVYGS
+744 VGLDFRLWDRVYGS
-758 IDWYN
+758 FDWYN

-772 RPTPASTGQT
+772 RPTPASTGLT

-795 LEFDITV
+795 FEFDITV
-802 DIIKNRNV
+802 DLIKSRNV

-876 NTTDSDGN
+876 NTTDSEGN
-884 VTGRELTDNFYE
+884 VTGRELTSNFAE

-915 SFRWKNLDINVQT
+915 TFRWKGLDLNIQT

-935 QWDGASANL
+935 QWDGASANM
-944 YDPGRAMFTVSD
+944 YDPGRAGFTVSD
-956 DLVGNTWTPD
+956 DLIRNTWTPE
-966 NTGAEFPSLMFNGT
+966 NPNAEFPMLMYGGT
-980 WNFPASNVNALY
+980 WQFPASNVNALY

-998 SLKNLNVGYTL
+998 SLKNLNIGYTL

-1018 IESLRIFFNADNL
+1018 IESIRIFFNADNL

-1044 GFSGMDGFVFPQART
+1044 GFSSMNGFQFPQART

>member
-82 QKIAIAGKTS
+82 QKIAIAGKTN

-264 YYEYLYGGIYN
+264 YYEWAYGGLYN
-275 YFAAAYPQYNHD
+275 YFTANGYPHANAAAGAYN
-287 VWASNAYYNLFNEN
+287 NLFNVL
-301 PNNAITGNYMAYKV
+301 GNYMAYKL
-315 PDGETL
+315 PEGETL
-321 IDLKTGKLN
+321 IDFETGRLN

-353 YTLSISGGNE
+353 YTLSISGGND
-363 KMDYYVS
+363 KVDYYVS

-381 MSAFKRYSGRAAV
+381 MSSFKRYSGRAAV
-394 NAQVTNWMK
+394 NAQVTDWLK
-403 IGTNVSYSR
+403 LGTNVSFTH
-412 RDTDDPGFGDGAN
+412 RDADDPSYGGDSPAN
-425 TGNVFLWTMWQTP
+425 TNNVFLWTLWQNPT
-438 IVPFYARDL
+438 VPYYARDL

-452 YNPDGTKMLENGGG
+452 YNPDGTKMLENGLGT
-466 STLSPYGDT
+466 TLSPFGSTQDI
-475 ADMFNALNNYA
+475 FNSMNMAHPLQ
-486 NPKESMS
+486 SMS
-493 RDVNNLIRDN
+493 RDINRRVRDN

-516 DFKFTANFTL
+516 DFKFTANFTM
-526 DNVYNYSTYYQN
+526 DNVYDRTTFFQN
-538 NQYGYGTSI
+538 NEYGIGALPEN
-547 NGFVQKSVSHYNS
+547 NGFVQKYAGFYTS

-565 MLSYTKSINDLHDI
+565 MLNYNKSINDLHNVD
-579 NVMIGHEFNKTDNN
+579 VMIGHEFNRTDNN
-593 SLAAYKTNIFYPG
+593 DINAYNYNIFYPG

-613 ITPYNEA
+613 VDPTKDVA
-620 STSSRV
+620 TSEHV
-626 ISTLEGYF
+626 KTTLEGYF
-634 MRANYSF
+634 ARANYNY
-641 DDRYSVS
+641 DDRYYLSL
-648 ASYRYDG
+648 SYRYDG
-655 SSLFKY
+655 SSLFQY
-661 DKWGHFWSVGGSWRI
+661 DRWGHFWSVGGSWRI
-676 SQEQFMKNAL
+676 SQEEFMKRAL

-708 PYTNLWAIGEADG
+708 PYTNLWSIGELDG
-721 KPTLSQSSV
+721 KPTISQATV
-730 GNPDLSWERNKQID
+730 GNPDLSWERNNQVD
-744 LGLDFRLWDRVYGS
+744 VGLDFRLWDRVYGS
-758 IDWYN
+758 FDWYN
-763 RRTHDLIWN
+763 RRTHDLIWS
-772 RPTPASTGQT
+772 RPTPASTGLT

-795 LEFDITV
+795 FEFDITV
-802 DIIKNRNV
+802 DLIKSRNV
-810 YWNIGINGAFAQNKL
+810 YWNVGINGAFAQNKL

-876 NTTDSDGN
+876 NTTDSEGN
-884 VTGRELTDNFYE
+884 VTGRELTSNFAE

-915 SFRWKNLDINVQT
+915 TFRWKGLDLNIQT

-935 QWDGASANL
+935 QWDGASANM
-944 YDPGRAMFTVSD
+944 YDPGRTGFTVSD
-956 DLVGNTWTPD
+956 DLIRNTWTPE
-966 NTGAEFPSLMFNGT
+966 NPNAEFPMLMYGGT
-980 WNFPASNVNALY
+980 WQFPASNVNALY

-998 SLKNLNVGYTL
+998 SLKNLNIGYTL
-1009 PQKWTSKLS
+1009 PKKWTSKLS

-1044 GFSGMDGFVFPQART
+1044 GFSSMNGFQFPQART

>member
-82 QKIAIAGKTS
+82 QKIAIAGKTN

-138 SVSNALEGAVP
+138 SVANALEGAVP

-189 SSALSTI
+189 SSALSSI

-264 YYEYLYGGIYN
+264 YYEWTYAGIYN
-275 YFAAAYPQYNHD
+275 YFAVNNPGVSHDALANAAYR
-287 VWASNAYYNLFNEN
+287 NLF
-301 PNNAITGNYMAYKV
+301 PKTGNYMAYKV

-321 IDLKTGKLN
+321 IDFATGKIN

-353 YTLSISGGNE
+353 YTLSISGGND

-381 MSAFKRYSGRAAV
+381 MSSFKRYSGRAAV

-403 IGTNVSYSR
+403 LGTNVSYSR
-412 RDTDDPGFGDGAN
+412 RDTDDPGFGDGTN
-425 TGNVFLWTMWQTP
+425 TGNVFMWTQWQAP
-438 IVPFYARDL
+438 VVPFYARDL

-452 YNPDGTKMLENGGG
+452 YNPDGTMMYENGGG
-466 STLSPYGDT
+466 RTLSPYGET
-475 ADMFNALNNYA
+475 NDMFNALNNYA
-486 NPKESMS
+486 NPMESMS
-493 RDVNNLIRDN
+493 RDVNNMIRDN

-526 DNVYNYSTYYQN
+526 DNVYNYTTYFQN
-538 NQYGYGTSI
+538 NEYGYGTSL

-565 MLSYTKSINDLHDI
+565 MLNYKKSINDLHNVD
-579 NVMIGHEFNKTDNN
+579 VMIGHEFNKTDNN

-606 IPELGNA
+606 VPELGNA
-613 ITPYNEA
+613 VSAYLDS
-620 STSSRV
+620 STSERV
-626 ISTLEGYF
+626 ITSLEGYF
-634 MRANYSF
+634 ARANYNY
-641 DDRYSVS
+641 DDRYFLSL
-648 ASYRYDG
+648 SYRYDG

-661 DKWGHFWSVGGSWRI
+661 NKWGHFWSVGGSWRI
-676 SQEQFMKNAL
+676 TQEEFMKHAL

-708 PYTNLWAIGEADG
+708 PYTNLWSIGESNG
-721 KPTLSQSSV
+721 QPTISQSSV
-730 GNPDLSWERNKQID
+730 GNPDLSWERNNQVD
-744 LGLDFRLWDRVYGS
+744 VGLDFRLWDRVYGS
-758 IDWYN
+758 FDWYN

-772 RPTPASTGQT
+772 RPTPASTGLS

-787 VGVLQNAG
+787 VGVLQNSG
-795 LEFDITV
+795 FEFDITV
-802 DIIKNRNV
+802 DLIKSRNV
-810 YWNIGINGAFAQNKL
+810 YWNVGINGAFAQNKL
-825 IEFPEEL
+825 IDYPAEL

-876 NTTDSDGN
+876 NTTDSEGN
-884 VTGRELTDNFYE
+884 VTGRELTSNFAE

-915 SFRWKNLDINVQT
+915 TFRWKGLDLNIQT

-935 QWDGASANL
+935 QWDGASANM
-944 YDPGRAMFTVSD
+944 YDPGRSMFAVSD
-956 DLVGNTWTPD
+956 DLIGNTWTAENP
-966 NTGAEFPSLMFNGT
+966 NAEFPRLMLNGT
-980 WNFPASNVNALY
+980 WNFPLSNVNALY

-1044 GFSGMDGFVFPQART
+1044 GFSSMSGFIFPQART
-1059 FTFGITLNM
+1059 FTFGVTINM

>member
-1 MLMVRK
+1 MLMVKK

-82 QKIAIAGKTS
+82 QKIAIAGKTN

-138 SVSNALEGAVP
+138 SVANALEGAVP

-189 SSALSTI
+189 SSALSSI

-264 YYEYLYGGIYN
+264 YYEWTYAGLYN
-275 YFAAAYPQYNHD
+275 YFAVNNPGVSHDALANAAYR
-287 VWASNAYYNLFNEN
+287 NLF
-301 PNNAITGNYMAYKV
+301 PMTGNYMAYKL
-315 PDGETL
+315 PEGETL
-321 IDLKTGKLN
+321 IDFATGKIN

-353 YTLSISGGNE
+353 YTLSISGGND

-381 MSAFKRYSGRAAV
+381 MSSFKRYSGRAAV

-403 IGTNVSYSR
+403 LGTNVSYSR

-425 TGNVFLWTMWQTP
+425 TGNVFLWTQWQAP
-438 IVPFYARDL
+438 VVPFYARDL

-452 YNPDGTKMLENGGG
+452 YNPDGTMMYENGGG
-466 STLSPYGDT
+466 STLSPYGNT

-486 NPKESMS
+486 NPMESMS
-493 RDVNNLIRDN
+493 RNVNNMIRDN

-526 DNVYNYSTYYQN
+526 DNVYNYTTYFQN
-538 NQYGYGTSI
+538 NEYGYGTSL

-565 MLSYTKSINDLHDI
+565 MLNYKKSINDLHNVD
-579 NVMIGHEFNKTDNN
+579 VMIGHEFNKTDNN

-606 IPELGNA
+606 VPELGNA
-613 ITPYNEA
+613 VSAYLDS
-620 STSSRV
+620 STSERV
-626 ISTLEGYF
+626 ITSLEGYF
-634 MRANYSF
+634 ARANYNY
-641 DDRYSVS
+641 DDRYFLSL
-648 ASYRYDG
+648 SYRYDG

-661 DKWGHFWSVGGSWRI
+661 NKWGHFWSVGGSWRI
-676 SQEQFMKNAL
+676 TQEEFMKHAL

-708 PYTNLWAIGEADG
+708 PYTNLWAIGESNG
-721 KPTLSQSSV
+721 QPTISQSSV
-730 GNPDLSWERNKQID
+730 GNPDLSWERNNQFD
-744 LGLDFRLWDRVYGS
+744 VGLDFRLWDRVYGS
-758 IDWYN
+758 FDWYN

-772 RPTPASTGQT
+772 RPTPASTGLS

-787 VGVLQNAG
+787 VGVLQNSG
-795 LEFDITV
+795 FEFDITV
-802 DIIKNRNV
+802 DLIKSRNV
-810 YWNIGINGAFAQNKL
+810 YWNVGINGAFAQNKL
-825 IEFPEEL
+825 IDYPSEL

-876 NTTDSDGN
+876 NTTDSEGN
-884 VTGRELTDNFYE
+884 VTGRELTSNFAE

-915 SFRWKNLDINVQT
+915 TFRWKGLDLNIQT

-935 QWDGASANL
+935 QWDGASANM
-944 YDPGRAMFTVSD
+944 YDPGRSTFAVSD
-956 DLVGNTWTPD
+956 DLIGNTWTAENP
-966 NTGAEFPSLMFNGT
+966 NAEFPMLMYNGT
-980 WNFPASNVNALY
+980 WNFPLSNVNALY

-1044 GFSGMDGFVFPQART
+1044 GFSSMSGFIFPQART
-1059 FTFGITLNM
+1059 FTFGVTINM